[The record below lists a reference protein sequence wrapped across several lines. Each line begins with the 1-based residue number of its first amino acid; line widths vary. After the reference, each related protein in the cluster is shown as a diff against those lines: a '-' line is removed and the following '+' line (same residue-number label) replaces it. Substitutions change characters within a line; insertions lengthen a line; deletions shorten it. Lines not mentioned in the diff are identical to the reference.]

1 MTILQK
7 VRIAVLDPYGTVLAH
22 LDNDVDKAMPYW
34 SDTLHTY
41 LSGSA
46 YTFGFKT
53 LTAHEDAKYLVEG
66 NKLSFKYKDKGYHLT
81 IMNVEKSRNTVIVE
95 AYGLSLELTNEQI
108 DAYKSPRAMSFVE
121 YIKAWGFE
129 RSFTVRVNEISNKSI
144 RHDWDGTSTVLSR
157 LYSLANVFDAELEFI
172 TELNDDY
179 SLKGVTLNV
188 YRKHSESYQGLGSN
202 RKGTILRYPNDIHS
216 IVKTSDITE
225 LYTGIRPTGTDG
237 LQLTSLNGKKEY
249 DANGNVEYMVS
260 GNNLL
265 APQARDR
272 FPSTLLTD
280 HSNDM
285 YAVEIWS
292 YETKNVNTLYGQALA
307 ELKKHVNPVVT
318 YDVDAYID
326 ANIGDTFT
334 IEDTEYAPVMYLQA
348 RIVEQEISFT
358 DRDRCKTTFDNF
370 TEVASGISN
379 ELIDEMNRLIEQ
391 NKTYQLVVS
400 SSNGTVLNEDT
411 ERTVLVALV
420 KDNGKDVTDRFKIN
434 WYLNGELVSTANS
447 INVEKSSLNPSLT
460 YHVEAV
466 NDNDVVK
473 AGYELTITKVQNGT
487 SVYIRETIITYA
499 VTDTSQAKP
508 VKGWQTEFPVV
519 PLGKYLWVC
528 TQVFYSDGSST
539 ETYSVSHNGT
549 NGTNGTNGKS
559 SYFHIKYSSVA
570 KPTSSSQM
578 SETPDIYIGTYV
590 DYTQNDSN
598 DPSKYT
604 WSRFQGIQGEKG
616 EQGIPGK
623 DGKDGVAG
631 EAALS
636 FKLLSSQGQIF
647 KNKSIKTTLT
657 LEVRRGSKKLTS
669 SEVKN
674 LGTVQWFKNDARQT
688 GSDLTLSV
696 SESDTV
702 LNTNYSVQVINAKNE
717 ILGSDTISLASVT
730 DIQGIYRFYH
740 LGPDKPEVPTSYPP
754 SNTVW
759 SRTEPEYTLGNTD
772 NLYYVDCTL
781 FVNLSFSYGHVQLSS
796 DYDASKKVY
805 AEALA
810 RIDNAVKV
818 TDSQIGKE
826 KDALRTEVWEK
837 YYDKEN
843 LDSQFGKIST
853 KLEQTK
859 NSVNIEFTNFKTD
872 FEASKKQN
880 IASFNEIHKFI
891 RFIDGNIYIGVEGN
905 PIQLIEKNDR
915 LSFVQ
920 GGAEVAYFSNNKL
933 YVNDGQFNS
942 TLRIGNFEFSPRPNG
957 SLDFKKVS
965 GN

>member
-1 MTILQK
+1 MTVLQK

-81 IMNVEKSRNTVIVE
+81 IMNVEKSRKTVMVE

-129 RSFTVRVNEISNKSI
+129 RSFTVRINEVSNKSI
-144 RHDWDGTSTVLSR
+144 SHDWEGTATVLSR

-188 YRKHSESYQGLGSN
+188 YRKHSGSNQGLGSN
-202 RKGTILRYPNDIHS
+202 RTGTILRYPNDIHS

-307 ELKKHVNPVVT
+307 ELKKHVNPIVT

-334 IEDTEYAPVMYLQA
+334 IEDTEYAPAMYLQA

-379 ELIDEMNRLIEQ
+379 ELIDEMNRLIEK
-391 NKTYQLVVS
+391 NKAYQLVVS
-400 SSNGTVLNEDT
+400 SSNGTVLNEDI

-420 KDNGKDVTDRFKIN
+420 KDNGKDITDQFKIN
-434 WYLNGELVSTANS
+434 WYLDGELVSTANS

-466 NDNDVVK
+466 NDKGVVK
-473 AGYELTITKVQNGT
+473 ASYELTVTKVQNGT
-487 SVYIRETIITYA
+487 SVYIKKTIVTYA
-499 VTDTSQAKP
+499 VTDTAQDKP
-508 VKGWQTEFPVV
+508 ITGWQTEFPVV

-549 NGTNGTNGKS
+549 NGTNG
-559 SYFHIKYSSVA
+559 
-570 KPTSSSQM
+570 
-578 SETPDIYIGTYV
+578 
-590 DYTQNDSN
+590 
-598 DPSKYT
+598 
-604 WSRFQGIQGEKG
+604 
-616 EQGIPGK
+616 K
-623 DGKDGVAG
+623 DGKDGAAG

-674 LGTVQWFKNDARQT
+674 LGTVQWFKNDTRQT

-696 SESDTV
+696 SESDSV

-740 LGPDKPEVPTSYPP
+740 LGPDRPEVPTSYPP
-754 SNTVW
+754 SDTVW

-772 NLYYVDCTL
+772 NLYYVDCTV
-781 FVNLSFSYGHVQLSS
+781 FVNLSFSYGLVQLSS
-796 DYDASKKVY
+796 DYEASKKVY
-805 AEALA
+805 ADALA
-810 RIDNAVKV
+810 RIDNAVKI

-826 KDALRTEVWEK
+826 KDALRTEISEK

-843 LDSQFGKIST
+843 LDSQFGEIST

-872 FEASKKQN
+872 IDSSIKQN
-880 IASFNEIHKFI
+880 NVSFTEIHKYI
-891 RFIDGNIYIGVEGN
+891 RFIDGNIYLGAEDN

-915 LSFVQ
+915 ISFVQ
-920 GGAEVAYFSNNKL
+920 AGSEVAYFSNNKM
-933 YVNDGQFNS
+933 YVNDGQFNN

-957 SLDFKKVS
+957 SLDFKKWS

>member
-1 MTILQK
+1 MTVLQK

-81 IMNVEKSRNTVIVE
+81 IMNVEKSRKTVMVE

-129 RSFTVRVNEISNKSI
+129 RSFTVRINEVSNKSI
-144 RHDWDGTSTVLSR
+144 SHDWEGTATVLSR

-188 YRKHSESYQGLGSN
+188 YRKHSGSNQGLGSN
-202 RKGTILRYPNDIHS
+202 RTGTILRYPNDIHS

-260 GNNLL
+260 GNSLL

-307 ELKKHVNPVVT
+307 ELKKHVNPIVT

-334 IEDTEYAPVMYLQA
+334 IEDTEYTPAMYLQA

-370 TEVASGISN
+370 TEMASGISN

-400 SSNGTVLNEDT
+400 SSNGTVLNEDI

-420 KDNGKDVTDRFKIN
+420 KDNGKDITDQFKIN
-434 WYLNGELVSTANS
+434 WYLDGELVSTANS

-466 NDNDVVK
+466 NDKGVVK
-473 AGYELTITKVQNGT
+473 ASYELTVTKVQNGT
-487 SVYIRETIITYA
+487 SVYIKKTIITYA
-499 VTDTSQAKP
+499 VTDTAQDKP
-508 VKGWQTEFPVV
+508 ITGWQTEFPVV

-549 NGTNGTNGKS
+549 NGTNG
-559 SYFHIKYSSVA
+559 
-570 KPTSSSQM
+570 
-578 SETPDIYIGTYV
+578 
-590 DYTQNDSN
+590 
-598 DPSKYT
+598 
-604 WSRFQGIQGEKG
+604 
-616 EQGIPGK
+616 K
-623 DGKDGVAG
+623 DGKDGAAG

-657 LEVRRGSKKLTS
+657 LEVRKGSKKLTS

-674 LGTVQWFKNDARQT
+674 LGTVQWFKNDTRQT

-696 SESDTV
+696 SESDSV

-740 LGPDKPEVPTSYPP
+740 LGPDRPKVPTSYPP
-754 SNTVW
+754 SDTVW

-772 NLYYVDCTL
+772 NLYYVDCTV
-781 FVNLSFSYGHVQLSS
+781 FVNLSFSYGLVQLSS
-796 DYDASKKVY
+796 DYEASKKVY

-810 RIDNAVKV
+810 RIDNAVKI
-818 TDSQIGKE
+818 TDSQISKE
-826 KDALRTEVWEK
+826 KNALRTEISEK

-843 LDSQFGKIST
+843 LDSQFGEIAT

-880 IASFNEIHKFI
+880 IASFNAIHKYI

-933 YVNDGQFNS
+933 YVNDGQFND

-957 SLDFKKVS
+957 SLNFKKVS

>member
-1 MTILQK
+1 MTVLQK

-53 LTAHEDAKYLVEG
+53 FTAHEDAKYLVEG

-81 IMNVEKSRNTVIVE
+81 IMNVEKSRKTVMVE

-108 DAYKSPRAMSFVE
+108 DAYKSPKAMTFVE

-129 RSFTVRVNEISNKSI
+129 RSFTVRINEVSNKSI
-144 RHDWDGTSTVLSR
+144 RHDWDGTATVLSR

-188 YRKHSESYQGLGSN
+188 YRKHSGSNQGLGTN
-202 RKGTILRYPNDIHS
+202 RTGTILRYPNDIHS

-307 ELKKHVNPVVT
+307 ELKKHVNPIVT

-334 IEDTEYAPVMYLQA
+334 IEDTEYAPAMYLQA

-420 KDNGKDVTDRFKIN
+420 KDNGKDVTDQFKIN
-434 WYLNGELVSTANS
+434 WYLDGELVSTANS

-466 NDNDVVK
+466 NDKGVVK
-473 AGYELTITKVQNGT
+473 ASYELTVTKVQNGT
-487 SVYIRETIITYA
+487 SVYIKKTIVTYA
-499 VTDTSQAKP
+499 VTDTAQDKP
-508 VKGWQTEFPVV
+508 VTGWKTEFPVV

-549 NGTNGTNGKS
+549 NGTN
-559 SYFHIKYSSVA
+559 
-570 KPTSSSQM
+570 
-578 SETPDIYIGTYV
+578 
-590 DYTQNDSN
+590 
-598 DPSKYT
+598 
-604 WSRFQGIQGEKG
+604 
-616 EQGIPGK
+616 GK

-669 SEVKN
+669 FEVKN
-674 LGTVQWFKNDARQT
+674 LGAIQWFKNDTRQT

-696 SESDTV
+696 SESDSV

-740 LGPDKPEVPTSYPP
+740 LGPDKPEVPASYPP
-754 SNTVW
+754 SDTVW

-772 NLYYVDCTL
+772 NLYYVDCTV
-781 FVNLSFSYGHVQLSS
+781 FVNLSFSYGLVQLSS
-796 DYDASKKVY
+796 DYEASKKVY
-805 AEALA
+805 ADALA

-818 TDSQIGKE
+818 TDNQISTA
-826 KDALRTEVWEK
+826 KDAIRTEVSEK

-843 LDSQFGKIST
+843 LDSQFGEIST

-880 IASFNEIHKFI
+880 IASFNKIHKYI

-920 GGAEVAYFSNNKL
+920 GGAEVAYFSKNKL

>member
-1 MTILQK
+1 MTVLQK

-22 LDNDVDKAMPYW
+22 LDNAVDKAMPYW

-53 LTAHEDAKYLVEG
+53 FTAHEDAKYLVEG

-81 IMNVEKSRNTVIVE
+81 IMNVEKSRKTVMVE

-129 RSFTVRVNEISNKSI
+129 RSFTVRINEVSNKSI
-144 RHDWDGTSTVLSR
+144 RHDWDGTATVLSR

-179 SLKGVTLNV
+179 SLKDVTLNV
-188 YRKHSESYQGLGSN
+188 YRKHSDSYQGLGSN
-202 RKGTILRYPNDIHS
+202 RTGTILRYPNDIHS

-237 LQLTSLNGKKEY
+237 LQLNSLNGKKEY
-249 DANGNVEYMVS
+249 DSNGNVEYIVS
-260 GNNLL
+260 GNNIL
-265 APQARDR
+265 APQARNR

-334 IEDTEYAPVMYLQA
+334 IEDTEYAPTMYLQA

-379 ELIDEMNRLIEQ
+379 ELIDEMNRLIEK

-420 KDNGKDVTDRFKIN
+420 KDNGKDITDQFKIN
-434 WYLNGELVSTANS
+434 WYLDGELVSTANS

-466 NDNDVVK
+466 NDKGVVK
-473 AGYELTITKVQNGT
+473 ASYELTVTKVQNGT
-487 SVYIRETIITYA
+487 SVYIKKTIVTYA
-499 VTDTSQAKP
+499 VTDTAQDKP
-508 VKGWQTEFPVV
+508 VTGWQTEFPVV

-539 ETYSVSHNGT
+539 ETYSVSHIGT
-549 NGTNGTNGKS
+549 NGTN
-559 SYFHIKYSSVA
+559 
-570 KPTSSSQM
+570 
-578 SETPDIYIGTYV
+578 
-590 DYTQNDSN
+590 
-598 DPSKYT
+598 
-604 WSRFQGIQGEKG
+604 
-616 EQGIPGK
+616 GK

-647 KNKSIKTTLT
+647 KNKSIKTILT

-674 LGTVQWFKNDARQT
+674 LGTIQWFKNDTRQT
-688 GSDLTLSV
+688 GSDLTLGV
-696 SESDTV
+696 SESDSV

-740 LGPDKPEVPTSYPP
+740 LGPDRPEVPTSYPP
-754 SNTVW
+754 SGTVW

-781 FVNLSFSYGHVQLSS
+781 FVNLSFSYGLVQLSS
-796 DYDASKKVY
+796 DYEASKKVY
-805 AEALA
+805 ADALA
-810 RIDNAVKV
+810 RIDNAVKI

-826 KDALRTEVWEK
+826 KDALRTEISEK

-843 LDSQFGKIST
+843 LDSQFGEIST

-872 FEASKKQN
+872 IDSSIKQN
-880 IASFNEIHKFI
+880 NVSFTEIHKYI
-891 RFIDGNIYIGVEGN
+891 RFIDGNIYLGAEDN

-915 LSFVQ
+915 ISFVQ
-920 GGAEVAYFSNNKL
+920 AGSEVAYFSNNKM
-933 YVNDGQFNS
+933 YVNDGQFNN

-957 SLDFKKVS
+957 SLDFKKWS

>member
-1 MTILQK
+1 MTVLQK

-53 LTAHEDAKYLVEG
+53 FTAHEDAKYLVEG

-81 IMNVEKSRNTVIVE
+81 IMNVEKSRKTVTVE

-108 DAYKSPRAMSFVE
+108 DAYKSPKAMTFVE

-129 RSFTVRVNEISNKSI
+129 RSFTVRINEVSNKSI
-144 RHDWDGTSTVLSR
+144 SHEWEGTATVLGR
-157 LYSLANVFDAELEFI
+157 LYSLANVFGAELEFI

-179 SLKGVTLNV
+179 SLKDVTLNV
-188 YRKHSESYQGLGSN
+188 YRKHSDSYQGLGSN
-202 RKGTILRYPNDIHS
+202 RTGTILRYPNDIHS

-237 LQLTSLNGKKEY
+237 LQLNSLNGKKEY

-334 IEDTEYAPVMYLQA
+334 IEDTEYTPVMYLQA
-348 RIVEQEISFT
+348 RIIEQEISFT

-379 ELIDEMNRLIEQ
+379 ELIDEMNRLIEK

-400 SSNGTVLNEDT
+400 SSNGTVLNENT

-420 KDNGKDVTDRFKIN
+420 KDNGKDITNQFKIN
-434 WYLNGELVSTANS
+434 WYLDGELVSTANS

-466 NDNDVVK
+466 NDKGVVK
-473 AGYELTITKVQNGT
+473 ASYELTVTKVQNGT
-487 SVYIRETIITYA
+487 SVYIKKTIVTYA
-499 VTDTSQAKP
+499 VTDTAQDKP
-508 VKGWQTEFPVV
+508 TTGWQTDFPVV

-528 TQVFYSDGSST
+528 TQVFYSDGTST

-549 NGTNGTNGKS
+549 NGTN
-559 SYFHIKYSSVA
+559 
-570 KPTSSSQM
+570 
-578 SETPDIYIGTYV
+578 
-590 DYTQNDSN
+590 
-598 DPSKYT
+598 
-604 WSRFQGIQGEKG
+604 
-616 EQGIPGK
+616 GK

-674 LGTVQWFKNDARQT
+674 LGTIQWFKNDTRQT

-696 SESDTV
+696 SESDSV
-702 LNTNYSVQVINAKNE
+702 LNVNYSVQVINSKNE
-717 ILGSDTISLASVT
+717 IVGSDTISLASVT

-740 LGPDKPEVPTSYPP
+740 LGPDKPDVPASYPP
-754 SNTVW
+754 SDTIW

-781 FVNLSFSYGHVQLSS
+781 FVNLSFSYGLVQLSS
-796 DYDASKKVY
+796 DYEASKKVY
-805 AEALA
+805 ADALA
-810 RIDNAVKV
+810 RIDNAVKI
-818 TDSQIGKE
+818 TDSQISKE
-826 KDALRTEVWEK
+826 KDALRTEISEK

-843 LDSQFGKIST
+843 LDSQFGEIST

-859 NSVNIEFTNFKTD
+859 NSFNFEFTNFKAD
-872 FEASKKQN
+872 IDSSIKQN
-880 IASFNEIHKFI
+880 NVSFNEIHKYI
-891 RFIDGNIYIGVEGN
+891 RFIDGNIYLGAEDN

-915 LSFVQ
+915 ISFVQ
-920 GGAEVAYFSNNKL
+920 AGSEVAYFSNNKM
-933 YVNDGQFNS
+933 YVNDGQFNN

-957 SLDFKKVS
+957 SLNFKKWS

>member
-1 MTILQK
+1 MTVLQK

-81 IMNVEKSRNTVIVE
+81 IMNVEKSRKTVTVE

-129 RSFTVRVNEISNKSI
+129 RSFTVRINEVSNKSI
-144 RHDWDGTSTVLSR
+144 SHEWEGTATVLGR

-179 SLKGVTLNV
+179 SLKDVTLNV
-188 YRKHSESYQGLGSN
+188 YRKHSDSYQGLGSN
-202 RKGTILRYPNDIHS
+202 RTGTILRYPNDIHS

-249 DANGNVEYMVS
+249 DANGNVEYIVS

-307 ELKKHVNPVVT
+307 ELKKHVNPIVT

-334 IEDTEYAPVMYLQA
+334 IEDTEYTPAMYLQA

-379 ELIDEMNRLIEQ
+379 ELLDEMNRLIEQ

-411 ERTVLVALV
+411 ERTILVALV
-420 KDNGKDVTDRFKIN
+420 KDNGKDITDQFKIN
-434 WYLNGELVSTANS
+434 WYQDGELVSTANS

-466 NDNDVVK
+466 NDKGVVK
-473 AGYELTITKVQNGT
+473 ASYELTVTKVQNGT
-487 SVYIRETIITYA
+487 SVYIKKTIVTYA
-499 VTDTSQAKP
+499 VTDTAQDKP
-508 VKGWQTEFPVV
+508 ITGWQTEFPAV

-549 NGTNGTNGKS
+549 NGTN
-559 SYFHIKYSSVA
+559 
-570 KPTSSSQM
+570 
-578 SETPDIYIGTYV
+578 
-590 DYTQNDSN
+590 
-598 DPSKYT
+598 
-604 WSRFQGIQGEKG
+604 
-616 EQGIPGK
+616 GK

-674 LGTVQWFKNDARQT
+674 LGTIQWFKNDTRQT
-688 GSDLTLSV
+688 GSDLILSV

-702 LNTNYSVQVINAKNE
+702 LNTNYSVQVVNAKNE

-740 LGPDKPEVPTSYPP
+740 LGPDKPEVPVSYPP
-754 SNTVW
+754 SDTVW
-759 SRTEPEYTLGNTD
+759 SRTEPEYNLGNTD
-772 NLYYVDCTL
+772 NLYYVDCTV
-781 FVNLSFSYGHVQLSS
+781 FVNLSFSYGLVQLSS
-796 DYDASKKVY
+796 DYEASKKVY
-805 AEALA
+805 ADALA
-810 RIDNAVKV
+810 RIDNAVKI
-818 TDSQIGKE
+818 TDSQINKE
-826 KDALRTEVWEK
+826 KDAIRTEISEK

-843 LDSQFGKIST
+843 LDSQFGEISSKI
-853 KLEQTK
+853 EQTK
-859 NSVNIEFTNFKTD
+859 NSFNFEFTNFKAD
-872 FEASKKQN
+872 IDSSIKQN
-880 IASFNEIHKFI
+880 NVSLTEIHKYI
-891 RFIDGNIYIGVEGN
+891 RFIDGNIYLGAEDN

-915 LSFVQ
+915 ISFVQ
-920 GGAEVAYFSNNKL
+920 AGSEVAYFSNNKM
-933 YVNDGQFNS
+933 YVNDGQFNN

-957 SLDFKKVS
+957 SLDFKKWS

>member
-1 MTILQK
+1 MTVLQK

-46 YTFGFKT
+46 YTFGFET
-53 LTAHEDAKYLVEG
+53 LTEHEDAKYLVEG

-81 IMNVEKSRNTVIVE
+81 IMNVEKSRKTVMVE

-129 RSFTVRVNEISNKSI
+129 RSFTVRINEVSNKSI
-144 RHDWDGTSTVLSR
+144 SHEWEGTATVLGR

-179 SLKGVTLNV
+179 SLKDVTLNV
-188 YRKHSESYQGLGSN
+188 YRKHSDSYQGLGSN
-202 RKGTILRYPNDIHS
+202 RTGTILRYPNDIHS
-216 IVKTSDITE
+216 IVKTSDITD

-307 ELKKHVNPVVT
+307 ELKKHVNPIVT

-334 IEDTEYAPVMYLQA
+334 IEDTEYTPAMYLQA

-358 DRDRCKTTFDNF
+358 DKDRCKTTFDNF

-379 ELIDEMNRLIEQ
+379 ELLDEMNRLIEQ

-420 KDNGKDVTDRFKIN
+420 KDNGKDITDQFKIN
-434 WYLNGELVSTANS
+434 WYLDGELVSTANS

-466 NDNDVVK
+466 NDKGVVK
-473 AGYELTITKVQNGT
+473 ASYELTVTKVQNGT
-487 SVYIRETIITYA
+487 SVYIKKTVVTYA
-499 VTDTSQAKP
+499 VTDSAQDKP
-508 VKGWQTEFPVV
+508 ITGWQTEFPAV

-549 NGTNGTNGKS
+549 NGTN
-559 SYFHIKYSSVA
+559 
-570 KPTSSSQM
+570 
-578 SETPDIYIGTYV
+578 
-590 DYTQNDSN
+590 
-598 DPSKYT
+598 
-604 WSRFQGIQGEKG
+604 
-616 EQGIPGK
+616 GK

-674 LGTVQWFKNDARQT
+674 LGTVQWFKNDTRQT
-688 GSDLTLSV
+688 VSDLTLSV
-696 SESDTV
+696 SESDSV
-702 LNTNYSVQVINAKNE
+702 LNANYSVQVINAKNE

-740 LGPDKPEVPTSYPP
+740 LGPDKPEVPVSYPP
-754 SNTVW
+754 SDTVW

-772 NLYYVDCTL
+772 NLYYVDCTV
-781 FVNLSFSYGHVQLSS
+781 FVNLSFSYGLVQLSS
-796 DYDASKKVY
+796 DYEASKKVY
-805 AEALA
+805 ADALA
-810 RIDNAVKV
+810 RIDNAVKI
-818 TDSQIGKE
+818 TDSQINKE
-826 KDALRTEVWEK
+826 KDAIRTEISEK

-843 LDSQFGKIST
+843 LDSQFGEISSKI
-853 KLEQTK
+853 EQTK
-859 NSVNIEFTNFKTD
+859 NSFNFEFTNFKAD
-872 FEASKKQN
+872 IDSSIKQN
-880 IASFNEIHKFI
+880 NVSLTEIHKYI
-891 RFIDGNIYIGVEGN
+891 RFIDGNIYLGAEDN

-915 LSFVQ
+915 ISFVQ
-920 GGAEVAYFSNNKL
+920 AGSEVAYFSNNKM
-933 YVNDGQFNS
+933 YVNDGQFNN

-957 SLDFKKVS
+957 SLDFKKWS

>member
-1 MTILQK
+1 MTVLQK

-53 LTAHEDAKYLVEG
+53 FTAHEDAKYLVEG

-81 IMNVEKSRNTVIVE
+81 IMNVEKSRKTVMVE

-129 RSFTVRVNEISNKSI
+129 RSFTVRINEVSNKSI
-144 RHDWDGTSTVLSR
+144 SHDWEGTATVLSR

-179 SLKGVTLNV
+179 SLKDVTLNV
-188 YRKHSESYQGLGSN
+188 YRKHSDSYQGLGSN
-202 RKGTILRYPNDIHS
+202 RTGTILRYPNDIHS

-307 ELKKHVNPVVT
+307 ELKKHVNPIVT

-334 IEDTEYAPVMYLQA
+334 IEDTEYTPAMYLQA
-348 RIVEQEISFT
+348 RIIEQEISFT

-370 TEVASGISN
+370 TEMASGISN

-420 KDNGKDVTDRFKIN
+420 KDNGKDVTDQFKIN
-434 WYLNGELVSTANS
+434 WYLDGELVSTASS
-447 INVEKSSLNPSLT
+447 INVEKSNLNPSLT

-466 NDNDVVK
+466 NDKGVVK
-473 AGYELTITKVQNGT
+473 ASYELTVTKVQNGT
-487 SVYIRETIITYA
+487 SVYIKKTIVTYA
-499 VTDTSQAKP
+499 VTDTAQDKP
-508 VKGWQTEFPVV
+508 ITGWQTEFPVV

-528 TQVFYSDGSST
+528 TKVFYSDGSST

-549 NGTNGTNGKS
+549 NGTN
-559 SYFHIKYSSVA
+559 
-570 KPTSSSQM
+570 
-578 SETPDIYIGTYV
+578 
-590 DYTQNDSN
+590 
-598 DPSKYT
+598 
-604 WSRFQGIQGEKG
+604 
-616 EQGIPGK
+616 GK

-669 SEVKN
+669 SEVKS
-674 LGTVQWFKNDARQT
+674 LGTIQWFKNDTRQT
-688 GSDLTLSV
+688 GSDLILSV
-696 SESDTV
+696 SESDSV

-740 LGPDKPEVPTSYPP
+740 LGPDRPEVPTSYPP
-754 SNTVW
+754 SDTVW

-781 FVNLSFSYGHVQLSS
+781 FVNLSFSYGLVQLSS
-796 DYDASKKVY
+796 DYEASKKVY
-805 AEALA
+805 ADALA

-818 TDSQIGKE
+818 TDSQISKE
-826 KDALRTEVWEK
+826 KEAFRTEIWEK

-843 LDSQFGKIST
+843 LDSQFGEIST

-859 NSVNIEFTNFKTD
+859 NSVNIEFTDFKTD

-880 IASFNEIHKFI
+880 IASFNEIHKYI
-891 RFIDGNIYIGVEGN
+891 RLIDGNIYIGVEGN

-957 SLDFKKVS
+957 FLDFKKVS

>member
-1 MTILQK
+1 MTVLQK

-53 LTAHEDAKYLVEG
+53 FTAHEDAKYLVEG

-81 IMNVEKSRNTVIVE
+81 IMNVEKSRKTVMVE

-108 DAYKSPRAMSFVE
+108 DAYKSPKAMTFVE

-129 RSFTVRVNEISNKSI
+129 RSFTVRINEVSNKSI
-144 RHDWDGTSTVLSR
+144 SHEWEGTATVLGR
-157 LYSLANVFDAELEFI
+157 LYSLANAFDAELEFI

-179 SLKGVTLNV
+179 SLKDVTLNV
-188 YRKHSESYQGLGSN
+188 YRKHSDSYQGLGSN
-202 RKGTILRYPNDIHS
+202 RTGTILRYPNDIHS

-237 LQLTSLNGKKEY
+237 LQLNSLNGKKEY

-260 GNNLL
+260 GNNIL

-334 IEDTEYAPVMYLQA
+334 IEDTEYMPAMYLQA

-420 KDNGKDVTDRFKIN
+420 KDNGKDITDQFTIN
-434 WYLNGELVSTANS
+434 WYLDGELVSTAGS

-466 NDNDVVK
+466 NDKGVVK
-473 AGYELTITKVQNGT
+473 ASYELTITKVQNGT
-487 SVYIRETIITYA
+487 SVYIKKTIVTYA
-499 VTDTSQAKP
+499 VTDTAQDKP
-508 VKGWQTEFPVV
+508 TTGWQTDFPVV

-549 NGTNGTNGKS
+549 NGTN
-559 SYFHIKYSSVA
+559 
-570 KPTSSSQM
+570 
-578 SETPDIYIGTYV
+578 
-590 DYTQNDSN
+590 
-598 DPSKYT
+598 
-604 WSRFQGIQGEKG
+604 
-616 EQGIPGK
+616 
-623 DGKDGVAG
+623 GKDGVAG

-669 SEVKN
+669 SEVKS
-674 LGTVQWFKNDARQT
+674 LGTVQWFKNDTRQS

-696 SESDTV
+696 AESDTV
-702 LNTNYSVQVINAKNE
+702 LNVNYSVQVVNSKNE

-740 LGPDKPEVPTSYPP
+740 LGPDKPELPTAYPP
-754 SNTVW
+754 SDTVW

-772 NLYYVDCTL
+772 NLYYVDCTV
-781 FVNLSFSYGHVQLSS
+781 FVNLSFNYGLVQLSS
-796 DYDASKKVY
+796 DYEASKKVY
-805 AEALA
+805 ADALA
-810 RIDNAVKV
+810 RIENAVKI
-818 TDSQIGKE
+818 TDSQINKE
-826 KDALRTEVWEK
+826 KDAIRTEISEK

-843 LDSQFGKIST
+843 LDSQFGEISS

-859 NSVNIEFTNFKTD
+859 DSFNFEFTNFKTD
-872 FEASKKQN
+872 IDNSIKQN
-880 IASFNEIHKFI
+880 NVSFTEIHKYI
-891 RFIDGNIYIGVEGN
+891 RFIDGNIYLGAEDN

-915 LSFVQ
+915 ISFVQ
-920 GGAEVAYFSNNKL
+920 AGSEVAYFSNNKM
-933 YVNDGQFNS
+933 YVNDGQFNN

-957 SLDFKKVS
+957 SLDFKKWS

>member
-1 MTILQK
+1 MTVLQK

-81 IMNVEKSRNTVIVE
+81 IMNIEKSRKTVMVE

-129 RSFTVRVNEISNKSI
+129 RSFTVRINEVSNKSI
-144 RHDWDGTSTVLSR
+144 SHDWEGTATVLTR

-188 YRKHSESYQGLGSN
+188 YRKHSDSYQGLGSN
-202 RKGTILRYPNDIHS
+202 RTGTILRYPNDIHS

-307 ELKKHVNPVVT
+307 ELKKHVNPIVT

-334 IEDTEYAPVMYLQA
+334 IEDTEYTPAMYLQA

-370 TEVASGISN
+370 TEMASGISN

-400 SSNGTVLNEDT
+400 SSKGTVLNEDT

-420 KDNGKDVTDRFKIN
+420 KDNGKDITDQFKIN
-434 WYLNGELVSTANS
+434 WYLDGELVSTANS

-460 YHVEAV
+460 YRVEAV
-466 NDNDVVK
+466 NDKGVVK
-473 AGYELTITKVQNGT
+473 ASYELTVTKVQNGT
-487 SVYIRETIITYA
+487 SVYIKKTIVTYA
-499 VTDTSQAKP
+499 VTDTAQDKP
-508 VKGWQTEFPVV
+508 ITGWQTEFPVV

-549 NGTNGTNGKS
+549 NGTNG
-559 SYFHIKYSSVA
+559 
-570 KPTSSSQM
+570 
-578 SETPDIYIGTYV
+578 
-590 DYTQNDSN
+590 
-598 DPSKYT
+598 
-604 WSRFQGIQGEKG
+604 
-616 EQGIPGK
+616 K
-623 DGKDGVAG
+623 DGKDGAAG

-669 SEVKN
+669 SEVKS
-674 LGTVQWFKNDARQT
+674 LGTIQWFKNDTRQT
-688 GSDLTLSV
+688 GSDLILSV
-696 SESDTV
+696 SESDSV

-740 LGPDKPEVPTSYPP
+740 LGPDKLEVPTSYPP
-754 SNTVW
+754 SDTVW

-772 NLYYVDCTL
+772 NLYYVDCTV
-781 FVNLSFSYGHVQLSS
+781 FVNLSFSYGLVQLSS
-796 DYDASKKVY
+796 DYEASKKVY

-810 RIDNAVKV
+810 RIDNAVKI

-826 KDALRTEVWEK
+826 KDALRTEISEK

-843 LDSQFGKIST
+843 LDLQFGEIST

-880 IASFNEIHKFI
+880 IASFNEIHKYI

>member
-1 MTILQK
+1 MTVLQK

-22 LDNDVDKAMPYW
+22 LDNAVDKAMPYW
-34 SDTLHTY
+34 SDTLHIY

-53 LTAHEDAKYLVEG
+53 FTAHEDAKYLVEG

-81 IMNVEKSRNTVIVE
+81 IMNVEKSRKTVMVE

-108 DAYKSPRAMSFVE
+108 DAYKSPKAMTFVE

-129 RSFTVRVNEISNKSI
+129 RSFTVRINEVSNKSI
-144 RHDWDGTSTVLSR
+144 SHEWEGTATVLGR

-179 SLKGVTLNV
+179 SLKDVTLNV
-188 YRKHSESYQGLGSN
+188 YRKHSDSYQGLGSN
-202 RKGTILRYPNDIHS
+202 RTGTILRYPNDIHS

-237 LQLTSLNGKKEY
+237 LQLNSLNGKKEY
-249 DANGNVEYMVS
+249 DSNGNVEYIVS
-260 GNNLL
+260 GNNIL
-265 APQARDR
+265 ASQARNR

-334 IEDTEYAPVMYLQA
+334 IEDTEYAPTMYLQA

-379 ELIDEMNRLIEQ
+379 ELIDEMNRLIEK

-420 KDNGKDVTDRFKIN
+420 KDNGKDVTDQFKIN
-434 WYLNGELVSTANS
+434 WYLDGELVSTANS

-466 NDNDVVK
+466 NDKGVVK
-473 AGYELTITKVQNGT
+473 ASYELTVTKVQNGT
-487 SVYIRETIITYA
+487 SVYIKKTIVTYA
-499 VTDTSQAKP
+499 VTDTAQDKP
-508 VKGWQTEFPVV
+508 VTGWKTEFPVV

-549 NGTNGTNGKS
+549 NGTNG
-559 SYFHIKYSSVA
+559 
-570 KPTSSSQM
+570 
-578 SETPDIYIGTYV
+578 
-590 DYTQNDSN
+590 
-598 DPSKYT
+598 
-604 WSRFQGIQGEKG
+604 
-616 EQGIPGK
+616 K
-623 DGKDGVAG
+623 DGKDGAAG

-674 LGTVQWFKNDARQT
+674 LGAIQWFKNDTRQT

-696 SESDTV
+696 SESDSV

-754 SNTVW
+754 SDTVW

-781 FVNLSFSYGHVQLSS
+781 FVNLSFSYGLVQLSS
-796 DYDASKKVY
+796 DYEASKKVY
-805 AEALA
+805 ADALA
-810 RIDNAVKV
+810 RIDNAVKI
-818 TDSQIGKE
+818 TDSQINKE
-826 KDALRTEVWEK
+826 KDAIRTEISEK

-843 LDSQFGKIST
+843 LDSQFGEIST
-853 KLEQTK
+853 NLEQTK

-880 IASFNEIHKFI
+880 IASFDEIHKYI

-933 YVNDGQFNS
+933 YVNDGQFNN
-942 TLRIGNFEFSPRPNG
+942 TLRIGNFEFSPKPNG
-957 SLDFKKVS
+957 SLGFKKWR

>member
-1 MTILQK
+1 MTVLQK

-46 YTFGFKT
+46 YTFGFKAF
-53 LTAHEDAKYLVEG
+53 TAHEDAKYLVEG

-81 IMNVEKSRNTVIVE
+81 IMNVEKSRKTVMVE

-108 DAYKSPRAMSFVE
+108 DAYKSPKAMTFVE

-129 RSFTVRVNEISNKSI
+129 RSFTVRINEVSNKSI
-144 RHDWDGTSTVLSR
+144 SHEWEGTATVLSR

-188 YRKHSESYQGLGSN
+188 YRKHSDSYQGLGSN
-202 RKGTILRYPNDIHS
+202 RTGTILRYPNDIHS

-292 YETKNVNTLYGQALA
+292 YETNNVNTLYGQALA
-307 ELKKHVNPVVT
+307 ELKKHVNPIVT

-334 IEDTEYAPVMYLQA
+334 IEDTEYAPTMYLQA

-379 ELIDEMNRLIEQ
+379 ELIDEMNRLIEK

-420 KDNGKDVTDRFKIN
+420 KDNGKDVTDQFKIN
-434 WYLNGELVSTANS
+434 WYLDGELVSTANS

-466 NDNDVVK
+466 NDKGVVK
-473 AGYELTITKVQNGT
+473 ASYELTVTKVQNGT
-487 SVYIRETIITYA
+487 SVYIKKTIVTYA
-499 VTDTSQAKP
+499 VTDTAQDKP
-508 VKGWQTEFPVV
+508 VTGWKTEFPVV

-549 NGTNGTNGKS
+549 NGTNG
-559 SYFHIKYSSVA
+559 
-570 KPTSSSQM
+570 
-578 SETPDIYIGTYV
+578 
-590 DYTQNDSN
+590 
-598 DPSKYT
+598 
-604 WSRFQGIQGEKG
+604 
-616 EQGIPGK
+616 K
-623 DGKDGVAG
+623 DGKDGAAG

-674 LGTVQWFKNDARQT
+674 LGAIQWFKNDTRQT

-696 SESDTV
+696 SESDSV

-754 SNTVW
+754 SDTVW

-781 FVNLSFSYGHVQLSS
+781 FVNLSFSYGLVQLSS
-796 DYDASKKVY
+796 DYEASKKVY
-805 AEALA
+805 ADALA
-810 RIDNAVKV
+810 RIDNAVKI

-826 KDALRTEVWEK
+826 KDALRTEISEK

-843 LDSQFGKIST
+843 LDSQFGEIST

-872 FEASKKQN
+872 IDSSIKQN
-880 IASFNEIHKFI
+880 NVSFTEIHKYI
-891 RFIDGNIYIGVEGN
+891 RFIDGNIYLGAEDN

-915 LSFVQ
+915 ISFVQ
-920 GGAEVAYFSNNKL
+920 AGSEVAYFSNNKM
-933 YVNDGQFNS
+933 YVNDGQFNN

-957 SLDFKKVS
+957 SLDFKKWS

>member
-1 MTILQK
+1 MTVLQK

-81 IMNVEKSRNTVIVE
+81 IMNVEKSRKTVIVE

-129 RSFTVRVNEISNKSI
+129 RSFTVRINEVSNKSI
-144 RHDWDGTSTVLSR
+144 RHDWDGTATVLSR

-188 YRKHSESYQGLGSN
+188 YRKHSGSNQGLGSN
-202 RKGTILRYPNDIHS
+202 RTGTILRYPNDIHS

-307 ELKKHVNPVVT
+307 ELKKHVNPIVT

-334 IEDTEYAPVMYLQA
+334 IEDTEYTPAMYLQA

-370 TEVASGISN
+370 TEMASGISN

-420 KDNGKDVTDRFKIN
+420 KDNGKDITDQFKIN
-434 WYLNGELVSTANS
+434 WYLDGELVSTANS

-466 NDNDVVK
+466 NDKGVVK
-473 AGYELTITKVQNGT
+473 ASYELTVTKVQNGT
-487 SVYIRETIITYA
+487 SVYIKKTIVTYA
-499 VTDTSQAKP
+499 VTDSAQDKP
-508 VKGWQTEFPVV
+508 ITGWQTEFPVV

-549 NGTNGTNGKS
+549 NGTN
-559 SYFHIKYSSVA
+559 
-570 KPTSSSQM
+570 
-578 SETPDIYIGTYV
+578 
-590 DYTQNDSN
+590 
-598 DPSKYT
+598 
-604 WSRFQGIQGEKG
+604 
-616 EQGIPGK
+616 GK

-674 LGTVQWFKNDARQT
+674 LGTVQWFKNDTRQT
-688 GSDLTLSV
+688 GSDLILSV
-696 SESDTV
+696 SESDSV

-740 LGPDKPEVPTSYPP
+740 LGPDKPEVPVSYPP

-781 FVNLSFSYGHVQLSS
+781 FVNLSFSYGLVQLSS
-796 DYDASKKVY
+796 DYEASKKVY
-805 AEALA
+805 ADALA
-810 RIDNAVKV
+810 RIENAVKI
-818 TDSQIGKE
+818 TDSQISKE
-826 KDALRTEVWEK
+826 KDALQTEISEK

-843 LDSQFGKIST
+843 LDSQFGEIAT

-872 FEASKKQN
+872 IDSSIKQN
-880 IASFNEIHKFI
+880 NVSFTEIHKYI
-891 RFIDGNIYIGVEGN
+891 RFIDGNIYLGAEDN

-915 LSFVQ
+915 ISFVQ
-920 GGAEVAYFSNNKL
+920 AGSEVAYFSNNKM
-933 YVNDGQFNS
+933 YVNDGQFNN

-957 SLDFKKVS
+957 SLDFKKWS

>member
-1 MTILQK
+1 MTVLQK

-22 LDNDVDKAMPYW
+22 LDNAVDKAMPYW

-53 LTAHEDAKYLVEG
+53 FTAHEDAKYLVEG
-66 NKLSFKYKDKGYHLT
+66 NKLSFNYKDKGYHLT
-81 IMNVEKSRNTVIVE
+81 IMNVEKSRKTVIVE

-129 RSFTVRVNEISNKSI
+129 RSFTVRINEVSNKSI
-144 RHDWDGTSTVLSR
+144 RHDWEGTATVLSR

-188 YRKHSESYQGLGSN
+188 YRKHSDSYQGLGSN
-202 RKGTILRYPNDIHS
+202 RTGTILRYPNDIHS

-307 ELKKHVNPVVT
+307 ELKKHVNPIVT

-334 IEDTEYAPVMYLQA
+334 IEDTEYAPAMYLQA

-370 TEVASGISN
+370 TEMASGISN

-420 KDNGKDVTDRFKIN
+420 KDNGKDITDQFKIN
-434 WYLNGELVSTANS
+434 WYLDGELVSTANS

-466 NDNDVVK
+466 NDKGVVK
-473 AGYELTITKVQNGT
+473 ASYELTVTKVQNGT
-487 SVYIRETIITYA
+487 SVYIKKTIVTYA
-499 VTDTSQAKP
+499 VTDTAQDKP
-508 VKGWQTEFPVV
+508 ITEWQTEFPVV

-549 NGTNGTNGKS
+549 NGTNG
-559 SYFHIKYSSVA
+559 
-570 KPTSSSQM
+570 
-578 SETPDIYIGTYV
+578 
-590 DYTQNDSN
+590 
-598 DPSKYT
+598 
-604 WSRFQGIQGEKG
+604 
-616 EQGIPGK
+616 K
-623 DGKDGVAG
+623 DGKDGAAG

-674 LGTVQWFKNDARQT
+674 LGTIQWFKNDTRQT
-688 GSDLTLSV
+688 GSDLILSV
-696 SESDTV
+696 SESDSV

-740 LGPDKPEVPTSYPP
+740 LGPDKPEVPVSYPP

-781 FVNLSFSYGHVQLSS
+781 FVNLSFSYGLVQLSS
-796 DYDASKKVY
+796 DYEASKKVY

-810 RIDNAVKV
+810 RVDNAVKI
-818 TDSQIGKE
+818 TDSQISKE
-826 KDALRTEVWEK
+826 KDALRTEIWEK

-843 LDSQFGKIST
+843 LDSQFGEIST
-853 KLEQTK
+853 KLDQTK

-880 IASFNEIHKFI
+880 IASFNEIHKYI

>member
-1 MTILQK
+1 MTVLQK
-7 VRIAVLDPYGTVLAH
+7 VRIAVLDPYDTVLAH

-66 NKLSFKYKDKGYHLT
+66 NKLSFKYKDKGYYLT
-81 IMNVEKSRNTVIVE
+81 IMNVEKSRKTVMVE
-95 AYGLSLELTNEQI
+95 AYGLNLELTNEQI

-129 RSFTVRVNEISNKSI
+129 RSFTVRINEVSNKSI
-144 RHDWDGTSTVLSR
+144 RHDWEGTATVLSR

-188 YRKHSESYQGLGSN
+188 YRKHSDSYQGLGSN
-202 RKGTILRYPNDIHS
+202 RTGTILRYPNDIHS

-307 ELKKHVNPVVT
+307 ELKKHVNPIVT

-334 IEDTEYAPVMYLQA
+334 IEDTEYMPAMYLQA
-348 RIVEQEISFT
+348 RVVEQEISFT

-420 KDNGKDVTDRFKIN
+420 KDNGKDVTDQFKIN
-434 WYLNGELVSTANS
+434 WYLDGELVSTANS
-447 INVEKSSLNPSLT
+447 INVEKSNLNPSLT

-466 NDNDVVK
+466 NDKGVVK
-473 AGYELTITKVQNGT
+473 ASYELTVTKVQNGT
-487 SVYIRETIITYA
+487 SVYIKKTIVTYA
-499 VTDTSQAKP
+499 VTDTAQDKP
-508 VKGWQTEFPVV
+508 ITGWQTEFPVV

-528 TQVFYSDGSST
+528 TQIFYSDGSST

-549 NGTNGTNGKS
+549 NGTNG
-559 SYFHIKYSSVA
+559 
-570 KPTSSSQM
+570 
-578 SETPDIYIGTYV
+578 
-590 DYTQNDSN
+590 
-598 DPSKYT
+598 
-604 WSRFQGIQGEKG
+604 
-616 EQGIPGK
+616 K
-623 DGKDGVAG
+623 DGKDGAAG

-674 LGTVQWFKNDARQT
+674 LGTVQWFKNNTRQT

-696 SESDTV
+696 SESDSV

-740 LGPDKPEVPTSYPP
+740 LGPDRPEVPTSYPP
-754 SNTVW
+754 SDTVW

-781 FVNLSFSYGHVQLSS
+781 FVNLSFSYGLVQLSS
-796 DYDASKKVY
+796 DYEASKKVY
-805 AEALA
+805 ADALA
-810 RIDNAVKV
+810 RIDNAVKI

-826 KDALRTEVWEK
+826 KDALRTEISEK

-843 LDSQFGKIST
+843 LDSQFGEISS

-859 NSVNIEFTNFKTD
+859 NSFNFEFTNFKANID
-872 FEASKKQN
+872 SSIKQN
-880 IASFNEIHKFI
+880 NVSFNEIHKYI
-891 RFIDGNIYIGVEGN
+891 RFIDGNIYLGAEDN

-915 LSFVQ
+915 ISFVQ
-920 GGAEVAYFSNNKL
+920 AGSEVAYFSNNKM
-933 YVNDGQFNS
+933 YVNDGQFNN

-957 SLDFKKVS
+957 SLDFKKWS

>member
-1 MTILQK
+1 MTVLQK

-81 IMNVEKSRNTVIVE
+81 IMNVEKSRKTVMIE

-129 RSFTVRVNEISNKSI
+129 RSFTVRINEVSNKSI
-144 RHDWDGTSTVLSR
+144 SHEWEGTATVLGR

-179 SLKGVTLNV
+179 SLKDVTLNV
-188 YRKHSESYQGLGSN
+188 YRKHSDSYQGLGSN
-202 RKGTILRYPNDIHS
+202 RTGTILRYPNDIHS

-307 ELKKHVNPVVT
+307 ELKKHVNPIVT

-334 IEDTEYAPVMYLQA
+334 IEDTEYTPAMYLQA

-358 DRDRCKTTFDNF
+358 DKDRCKTTFDNF

-379 ELIDEMNRLIEQ
+379 ELLDEMNRLIEQ

-420 KDNGKDVTDRFKIN
+420 KDNGKDITDQFKIN
-434 WYLNGELVSTANS
+434 WYLDGELVSTANS

-466 NDNDVVK
+466 NDKGVVK
-473 AGYELTITKVQNGT
+473 ASYELTVTKVQNGT
-487 SVYIRETIITYA
+487 SVYIKKTVVTYA
-499 VTDTSQAKP
+499 VTDSAQDKP
-508 VKGWQTEFPVV
+508 ITGWQTEFPAV

-549 NGTNGTNGKS
+549 NGTN
-559 SYFHIKYSSVA
+559 
-570 KPTSSSQM
+570 
-578 SETPDIYIGTYV
+578 
-590 DYTQNDSN
+590 
-598 DPSKYT
+598 
-604 WSRFQGIQGEKG
+604 
-616 EQGIPGK
+616 GK

-657 LEVRRGSKKLTS
+657 LEVRRGSKKLTI
-669 SEVKN
+669 SEVES
-674 LGTVQWFKNDARQT
+674 LGTIQWFKNDTRQT
-688 GSDLTLSV
+688 GSDLILSV
-696 SESDTV
+696 SESDSV

-740 LGPDKPEVPTSYPP
+740 LGPDKPEVPVSYPP
-754 SNTVW
+754 SDTVW
-759 SRTEPEYTLGNTD
+759 SRTEPEYSLGNTD
-772 NLYYVDCTL
+772 NLYYVDCTV
-781 FVNLSFSYGHVQLSS
+781 FVNLSFSYGLVQLSS
-796 DYDASKKVY
+796 DYEASKKVY
-805 AEALA
+805 ADALA
-810 RIDNAVKV
+810 RIDNAVKI
-818 TDSQIGKE
+818 TDSQINKE
-826 KDALRTEVWEK
+826 KDAIRTEISEK

-843 LDSQFGKIST
+843 LDSQFGEISSKI
-853 KLEQTK
+853 EQTK
-859 NSVNIEFTNFKTD
+859 NSFNFEFTNFKAD
-872 FEASKKQN
+872 IDSSIKQN
-880 IASFNEIHKFI
+880 NVSFTEIHKYI
-891 RFIDGNIYIGVEGN
+891 RFIDGNIYLGAEDN

-915 LSFVQ
+915 ISFVQ
-920 GGAEVAYFSNNKL
+920 AGSEVAYFSNNKM
-933 YVNDGQFNS
+933 YVNDGQFNN

-957 SLDFKKVS
+957 SLDFKKWS

>member
-1 MTILQK
+1 MTVLQK

-53 LTAHEDAKYLVEG
+53 FTAHEDAKYLVEG

-81 IMNVEKSRNTVIVE
+81 IMNVEKSRKTVIVE

-121 YIKAWGFE
+121 YIKALGFE
-129 RSFTVRVNEISNKSI
+129 RSFTVRINEVSNKSI
-144 RHDWDGTSTVLSR
+144 RHDWDGTATVLSR

-188 YRKHSESYQGLGSN
+188 YRKHSGSNQGLGTN
-202 RKGTILRYPNDIHS
+202 RTGTILRYPNDIHS

-307 ELKKHVNPVVT
+307 ELKKHVNPIVT

-334 IEDTEYAPVMYLQA
+334 IEDTEYAPAMYLQA

-420 KDNGKDVTDRFKIN
+420 KDNGKDVTDQFKIN
-434 WYLNGELVSTANS
+434 WYLDGELVSTANS

-466 NDNDVVK
+466 NDKGVVK
-473 AGYELTITKVQNGT
+473 ASYELTVTKVQNGT
-487 SVYIRETIITYA
+487 SVYIKKTIVTYA
-499 VTDTSQAKP
+499 VTDTAQDKP
-508 VKGWQTEFPVV
+508 VTGWNSEFPVV

-549 NGTNGTNGKS
+549 NGINGTN
-559 SYFHIKYSSVA
+559 
-570 KPTSSSQM
+570 
-578 SETPDIYIGTYV
+578 
-590 DYTQNDSN
+590 
-598 DPSKYT
+598 
-604 WSRFQGIQGEKG
+604 
-616 EQGIPGK
+616 GK

-657 LEVRRGSKKLTS
+657 LEVRRGFKKLIS

-674 LGTVQWFKNDARQT
+674 LGAIQWFKNDTRQT

-696 SESDTV
+696 SESDSV

-740 LGPDKPEVPTSYPP
+740 LGPDRPEVPTSYPP
-754 SNTVW
+754 SDTVW

-781 FVNLSFSYGHVQLSS
+781 FVNLSFSYGLVQLSS
-796 DYDASKKVY
+796 DYEASKKVY
-805 AEALA
+805 ADALA
-810 RIDNAVKV
+810 RIDNAVKI
-818 TDSQIGKE
+818 TDSQISKE
-826 KDALRTEVWEK
+826 KEALRTEIWEK

-843 LDSQFGKIST
+843 LDSQFGEIST
-853 KLEQTK
+853 KIEQTK
-859 NSVNIEFTNFKTD
+859 NSVNIEFTNFKAD
-872 FEASKKQN
+872 LDASKKQN
-880 IASFNEIHKFI
+880 IASFNEIHKYI

>member
-1 MTILQK
+1 MTVLQK

-81 IMNVEKSRNTVIVE
+81 IMNVEKSRKTVMVE

-129 RSFTVRVNEISNKSI
+129 RSFTVRINEVSNKSI
-144 RHDWDGTSTVLSR
+144 SHDWEGTATVLSR

-188 YRKHSESYQGLGSN
+188 YRKHSDLYQGLGSN
-202 RKGTILRYPNDIHS
+202 RTGTILRYPNDIHS

-307 ELKKHVNPVVT
+307 ELKKHVNPIVT

-334 IEDTEYAPVMYLQA
+334 IEDTEYTPAMYLQA

-370 TEVASGISN
+370 TEMASGISN

-391 NKTYQLVVS
+391 NKIYQLVVS

-420 KDNGKDVTDRFKIN
+420 KDNGKDITDQFKIN
-434 WYLNGELVSTANS
+434 WYLDGELVSTAGS

-466 NDNDVVK
+466 NDKGVVK
-473 AGYELTITKVQNGT
+473 AIYELTVTKVQNGT
-487 SVYIRETIITYA
+487 SVYIKKTIVTYA
-499 VTDTSQAKP
+499 VTDTAQDKP
-508 VKGWQTEFPVV
+508 ITGWQTEFPVV

-549 NGTNGTNGKS
+549 NGTN
-559 SYFHIKYSSVA
+559 
-570 KPTSSSQM
+570 
-578 SETPDIYIGTYV
+578 
-590 DYTQNDSN
+590 
-598 DPSKYT
+598 
-604 WSRFQGIQGEKG
+604 
-616 EQGIPGK
+616 GK

-674 LGTVQWFKNDARQT
+674 LGTIQWFKNDTRQT
-688 GSDLTLSV
+688 GSDLILSV
-696 SESDTV
+696 SESDSV

-754 SNTVW
+754 SDTVW

-772 NLYYVDCTL
+772 NLYYVDCTV
-781 FVNLSFSYGHVQLSS
+781 FVNLSFSYGLVQLSS
-796 DYDASKKVY
+796 DYEASKKVY
-805 AEALA
+805 ADALA
-810 RIDNAVKV
+810 RIDNAAKI
-818 TDSQIGKE
+818 TDSQISKE
-826 KDALRTEVWEK
+826 KDALRTEIWEK

-843 LDSQFGKIST
+843 LDSQFGEIST

-880 IASFNEIHKFI
+880 IASFNEIHKYI
-891 RFIDGNIYIGVEGN
+891 RLIDGNIYIGVEGN

-957 SLDFKKVS
+957 SLNFKKWS

>member
-1 MTILQK
+1 MTVLQK

-22 LDNDVDKAMPYW
+22 LDNAVDKAMPYW

-81 IMNVEKSRNTVIVE
+81 IMNVEKSRKTVMVE

-108 DAYKSPRAMSFVE
+108 DAYKSPRAMTFVE

-129 RSFTVRVNEISNKSI
+129 RSFTVRINEVSNKSI
-144 RHDWDGTSTVLSR
+144 SHEWEGTATVLGR

-179 SLKGVTLNV
+179 SLKDVTLNV
-188 YRKHSESYQGLGSN
+188 YRKHSDSYQGLGSN
-202 RKGTILRYPNDIHS
+202 RTGTILRYPNDIHS

-334 IEDTEYAPVMYLQA
+334 IEDTEYAPAMYLQA

-420 KDNGKDVTDRFKIN
+420 KDNGKDVTDQFKIN
-434 WYLNGELVSTANS
+434 WYLDGELVSTANS

-466 NDNDVVK
+466 NDKGVVK
-473 AGYELTITKVQNGT
+473 ASYELTVTKVQNGT
-487 SVYIRETIITYA
+487 SVYIKKTIVTYA
-499 VTDTSQAKP
+499 VTDTAQDKP
-508 VKGWQTEFPVV
+508 VTGWKTEFPVV

-549 NGTNGTNGKS
+549 NGTNG
-559 SYFHIKYSSVA
+559 
-570 KPTSSSQM
+570 
-578 SETPDIYIGTYV
+578 
-590 DYTQNDSN
+590 
-598 DPSKYT
+598 
-604 WSRFQGIQGEKG
+604 
-616 EQGIPGK
+616 K
-623 DGKDGVAG
+623 DGKDGAAG

-674 LGTVQWFKNDARQT
+674 LGTVQWFKNDTRQT

-696 SESDTV
+696 SESDSV

-754 SNTVW
+754 SDTVW

-772 NLYYVDCTL
+772 NLYYVDCTV
-781 FVNLSFSYGHVQLSS
+781 FVNLSFSYGLVQLSS
-796 DYDASKKVY
+796 DYEASKKVY
-805 AEALA
+805 ADALA
-810 RIDNAVKV
+810 RIDNAVKI

-826 KDALRTEVWEK
+826 KDALRTEISEK

-843 LDSQFGKIST
+843 LDSQFGEIST

-872 FEASKKQN
+872 IDSSIKQN
-880 IASFNEIHKFI
+880 NVSFTEIHKYI
-891 RFIDGNIYIGVEGN
+891 RFIDGNIYLGAEDN

-915 LSFVQ
+915 ISFVQ
-920 GGAEVAYFSNNKL
+920 AGSEVAYFSNNKM
-933 YVNDGQFNS
+933 YVNDGQFNN

-957 SLDFKKVS
+957 SLDFKKWS

>member
-1 MTILQK
+1 MTVLQK

-22 LDNDVDKAMPYW
+22 LDNAVDKAMPYW

-81 IMNVEKSRNTVIVE
+81 IMNVEKSRKTVMVE

-129 RSFTVRVNEISNKSI
+129 RSFTVRINEVSNKSI
-144 RHDWDGTSTVLSR
+144 SHDWEGTATVLSR

-188 YRKHSESYQGLGSN
+188 YRKHSDSYQGLGSN
-202 RKGTILRYPNDIHS
+202 RTGTILRYPNDIHS

-334 IEDTEYAPVMYLQA
+334 IEDTEYAPAMYLQA

-420 KDNGKDVTDRFKIN
+420 KDNGKDVTDQFKIN
-434 WYLNGELVSTANS
+434 WYLDGELVSTANS
-447 INVEKSSLNPSLT
+447 INVEKSNLNPSLT

-466 NDNDVVK
+466 NDKGVVK
-473 AGYELTITKVQNGT
+473 ASYELTVTKVQNGT
-487 SVYIRETIITYA
+487 SVYIKKTIVTYA
-499 VTDTSQAKP
+499 VTDTAQDKP
-508 VKGWQTEFPVV
+508 TTGWQTDFPVV

-549 NGTNGTNGKS
+549 NGTN
-559 SYFHIKYSSVA
+559 
-570 KPTSSSQM
+570 
-578 SETPDIYIGTYV
+578 
-590 DYTQNDSN
+590 
-598 DPSKYT
+598 
-604 WSRFQGIQGEKG
+604 
-616 EQGIPGK
+616 GK

-669 SEVKN
+669 SEAKN
-674 LGTVQWFKNDARQT
+674 LGTVQWFKNDTRQT

-696 SESDTV
+696 SESDSV

-740 LGPDKPEVPTSYPP
+740 LGPDRPEVPTSYPP
-754 SNTVW
+754 SDTVW

-772 NLYYVDCTL
+772 NLYYVDCTV
-781 FVNLSFSYGHVQLSS
+781 FVNLSFSYGLVQLSS
-796 DYDASKKVY
+796 DYEASKKVY

-810 RIDNAVKV
+810 RIDNAVKI

-826 KDALRTEVWEK
+826 KDALRTEISEK

-843 LDSQFGKIST
+843 LDSQFGEIST

-859 NSVNIEFTNFKTD
+859 NSVNIDFTNFKTD

-880 IASFNEIHKFI
+880 IASFNEIHKYI

-942 TLRIGNFEFSPRPNG
+942 TLCIGNFEFSPRPNG

>member
-1 MTILQK
+1 MTVLQK

-81 IMNVEKSRNTVIVE
+81 IMNVEKSRKTVIVE

-129 RSFTVRVNEISNKSI
+129 RSFTVRINEVSNKSI
-144 RHDWDGTSTVLSR
+144 RHDWEGTATVLSR

-188 YRKHSESYQGLGSN
+188 YRKHSDSYQGLGSN
-202 RKGTILRYPNDIHS
+202 RTGTILRYPNDIHS

-237 LQLTSLNGKKEY
+237 LQLNSLNGKKEY

-379 ELIDEMNRLIEQ
+379 ELIDEMNRLIEK

-420 KDNGKDVTDRFKIN
+420 KDNGKDITDQFKIN
-434 WYLNGELVSTANS
+434 WYLDGELVSTANS
-447 INVEKSSLNPSLT
+447 INVEKSNLNPSLT

-466 NDNDVVK
+466 NDKGVVK
-473 AGYELTITKVQNGT
+473 ASYELTVTKVQNGT
-487 SVYIRETIITYA
+487 SVYIKKTIVTYA
-499 VTDTSQAKP
+499 VTDTAQDKP
-508 VKGWQTEFPVV
+508 ATGWKTEFPVV

-549 NGTNGTNGKS
+549 NGTN
-559 SYFHIKYSSVA
+559 
-570 KPTSSSQM
+570 
-578 SETPDIYIGTYV
+578 
-590 DYTQNDSN
+590 
-598 DPSKYT
+598 
-604 WSRFQGIQGEKG
+604 
-616 EQGIPGK
+616 GK

-657 LEVRRGSKKLTS
+657 LEVRRGSKRLTS

-674 LGTVQWFKNDARQT
+674 LGAIQWFKNDTRQT

-696 SESDTV
+696 SESDSV

-740 LGPDKPEVPTSYPP
+740 LGPDRPEVPTSYPP
-754 SNTVW
+754 SDTVW

-781 FVNLSFSYGHVQLSS
+781 FVNLSFSYGLVQLSS
-796 DYDASKKVY
+796 DYEASKKVY
-805 AEALA
+805 ADALA
-810 RIDNAVKV
+810 RIDNAVKI

-826 KDALRTEVWEK
+826 KDALRTEISEK

-843 LDSQFGKIST
+843 LDSQFGEIST

-872 FEASKKQN
+872 IDSSIKQN
-880 IASFNEIHKFI
+880 NVSFTEIHKYI
-891 RFIDGNIYIGVEGN
+891 RFIDGNIYLGAEDN

-915 LSFVQ
+915 ISFVQ
-920 GGAEVAYFSNNKL
+920 AGSEVAYFSNNKM
-933 YVNDGQFNS
+933 YVNDGQFNN

-957 SLDFKKVS
+957 SLDFKKWS

>member
-1 MTILQK
+1 MTVLQK

-53 LTAHEDAKYLVEG
+53 FTAHEDAKYLVEG

-81 IMNVEKSRNTVIVE
+81 IMNVEKSRKTIMVE

-108 DAYKSPRAMSFVE
+108 DAYKSPKAMTFVE

-129 RSFTVRVNEISNKSI
+129 RSFTVRINEVSNKSI
-144 RHDWDGTSTVLSR
+144 SHEWEGTATVLGR

-179 SLKGVTLNV
+179 SLKDVTLNV
-188 YRKHSESYQGLGSN
+188 YRKHSDSYQGLGSN
-202 RKGTILRYPNDIHS
+202 RTGTILRYPNDIHS

-237 LQLTSLNGKKEY
+237 LQLNSLNGKKEY

-334 IEDTEYAPVMYLQA
+334 IEDTEYAPAMYLQA

-420 KDNGKDVTDRFKIN
+420 KDNGKDITDQFTIN
-434 WYLNGELVSTANS
+434 WYLDGELVSTAGS
-447 INVEKSSLNPSLT
+447 INIEKSSLNPSLT
-460 YHVEAV
+460 YHIEAI
-466 NDNDVVK
+466 NDKGVVK
-473 AGYELTITKVQNGT
+473 ASYELTVTKVQNGT
-487 SVYIRETIITYA
+487 SVYIKKTIVTYA
-499 VTDTSQAKP
+499 VTDTAQDKP
-508 VKGWQTEFPVV
+508 TTGWQPDFPIV

-549 NGTNGTNGKS
+549 NGTN
-559 SYFHIKYSSVA
+559 
-570 KPTSSSQM
+570 
-578 SETPDIYIGTYV
+578 
-590 DYTQNDSN
+590 
-598 DPSKYT
+598 
-604 WSRFQGIQGEKG
+604 
-616 EQGIPGK
+616 
-623 DGKDGVAG
+623 GKDGVAG

-674 LGTVQWFKNDARQT
+674 LGTVQWFKNDTRQT
-688 GSDLTLSV
+688 GSNLTLSI
-696 SESDTV
+696 SESDSL
-702 LNTNYSVQVINAKNE
+702 LNVNYSVQVINSKNE

-740 LGPDKPEVPTSYPP
+740 LGPDKPDEPTSYPP
-754 SNTVW
+754 SDTVW

-772 NLYYVDCTL
+772 NLYYVDCTV
-781 FVNLSFSYGHVQLSS
+781 FVNLSFNYGLVQLSS
-796 DYDASKKVY
+796 DYEASKKVY
-805 AEALA
+805 ADALA
-810 RIDNAVKV
+810 RIENAVKIA
-818 TDSQIGKE
+818 DSQINKE
-826 KDALRTEVWEK
+826 KDAIRTEISEK

-843 LDSQFGKIST
+843 LDFQFGEISS

-859 NSVNIEFTNFKTD
+859 DSFNFEFTNFKTD
-872 FEASKKQN
+872 IDNSIKQN
-880 IASFNEIHKFI
+880 NVSFTEIHKYI
-891 RFIDGNIYIGVEGN
+891 RFIDGNIYLGAEDN

-915 LSFVQ
+915 ISFVQ
-920 GGAEVAYFSNNKL
+920 AGSEVAYFSNNKM
-933 YVNDGQFNS
+933 YVNDGQFNN

-957 SLDFKKVS
+957 SLDFKKWS

>member
-1 MTILQK
+1 MTVLQK

-22 LDNDVDKAMPYW
+22 LDNDVDKAMSYW
-34 SDTLHTY
+34 SDILHTY

-81 IMNVEKSRNTVIVE
+81 IMNVEKSRKTVMVE

-129 RSFTVRVNEISNKSI
+129 RSFTVRVNEVSNKSI
-144 RHDWDGTSTVLSR
+144 RHDWEGTATVLSR

-188 YRKHSESYQGLGSN
+188 YRKHSGSNQGLGSN
-202 RKGTILRYPNDIHS
+202 RTGTILRYPNDIHS

-249 DANGNVEYMVS
+249 DANGNIEYMVS

-307 ELKKHVNPVVT
+307 ELKKHVNPIVT

-334 IEDTEYAPVMYLQA
+334 IEDTEYAPAMYLQA

-420 KDNGKDVTDRFKIN
+420 KDNGKDITDQFKIN
-434 WYLNGELVSTANS
+434 WYLDGELVSTANS

-460 YHVEAV
+460 YHVEAI
-466 NDNDVVK
+466 NDKGVVK
-473 AGYELTITKVQNGT
+473 ASYELTVTKVQNGT
-487 SVYIRETIITYA
+487 SVYIKKTIVTYA
-499 VTDTSQAKP
+499 VTDTAQDKP
-508 VKGWQTEFPVV
+508 ITGWQTEFPVV

-549 NGTNGTNGKS
+549 NGTNG
-559 SYFHIKYSSVA
+559 
-570 KPTSSSQM
+570 
-578 SETPDIYIGTYV
+578 
-590 DYTQNDSN
+590 
-598 DPSKYT
+598 
-604 WSRFQGIQGEKG
+604 
-616 EQGIPGK
+616 K

-647 KNKSIKTTLT
+647 KNKSIKTILT

-674 LGTVQWFKNDARQT
+674 LGTIQWFKNDTRQT
-688 GSDLTLSV
+688 GSDLILSV
-696 SESDTV
+696 SESDSV

-730 DIQGIYRFYH
+730 DIQGTYRFYH
-740 LGPDKPEVPTSYPP
+740 LGPDKPEVPVSYPP

-781 FVNLSFSYGHVQLSS
+781 FVNLSFSYGLVQLSS
-796 DYDASKKVY
+796 DYEASKKVY

-810 RIDNAVKV
+810 RIDNAVKI
-818 TDSQIGKE
+818 TDSQISKE
-826 KDALRTEVWEK
+826 KDALRTEIWEK

-843 LDSQFGKIST
+843 LDSQFGEIST
-853 KLEQTK
+853 NLEQTK

-880 IASFNEIHKFI
+880 IASFNEIHKYI

-942 TLRIGNFEFSPRPNG
+942 TLHIGNFEFSPRPNG

>member
-1 MTILQK
+1 MTVLQK

-81 IMNVEKSRNTVIVE
+81 IMNVEKSRKTVMVE

-129 RSFTVRVNEISNKSI
+129 RSFTVRINEVSNKSI
-144 RHDWDGTSTVLSR
+144 SHDWEGTATVLSR

-188 YRKHSESYQGLGSN
+188 YRKHSDSYQGLGSN
-202 RKGTILRYPNDIHS
+202 RTGTILRYPNDIHS

-307 ELKKHVNPVVT
+307 ELKKHVNPIVT

-334 IEDTEYAPVMYLQA
+334 IEDTEYTPAMYLQA
-348 RIVEQEISFT
+348 RVVEQEISFT

-370 TEVASGISN
+370 TEMASGISN

-420 KDNGKDVTDRFKIN
+420 KDNGKDITDQFKIN
-434 WYLNGELVSTANS
+434 WYLDGELVSTAGS

-466 NDNDVVK
+466 NDKGVVK
-473 AGYELTITKVQNGT
+473 ASYELTVTKVQNGT
-487 SVYIRETIITYA
+487 SVYIKKTIVTYA
-499 VTDTSQAKP
+499 VTDTAQDKP
-508 VKGWQTEFPVV
+508 IIGWQTEFPVV

-549 NGTNGTNGKS
+549 NGTN
-559 SYFHIKYSSVA
+559 
-570 KPTSSSQM
+570 
-578 SETPDIYIGTYV
+578 
-590 DYTQNDSN
+590 
-598 DPSKYT
+598 
-604 WSRFQGIQGEKG
+604 
-616 EQGIPGK
+616 GK

-674 LGTVQWFKNDARQT
+674 LGTVQWFKNDTRQT

-696 SESDTV
+696 SESDSA

-754 SNTVW
+754 SDTVW

-772 NLYYVDCTL
+772 NLYYVDCTV
-781 FVNLSFSYGHVQLSS
+781 FVNLSFSYGLAQLSS
-796 DYDASKKVY
+796 DYEASKKVY
-805 AEALA
+805 ADALA
-810 RIDNAVKV
+810 RIDNAVKI

-826 KDALRTEVWEK
+826 KDALRTEISEK

-843 LDSQFGKIST
+843 LDSQFGEIST

-859 NSVNIEFTNFKTD
+859 NSINIEFTNFKTD
-872 FEASKKQN
+872 IDSSIKQN
-880 IASFNEIHKFI
+880 NVSFTEIHKYI
-891 RFIDGNIYIGVEGN
+891 RFIDGNIYLGAEDN

-915 LSFVQ
+915 ISFVQ
-920 GGAEVAYFSNNKL
+920 AGSEVAYFSNNKM
-933 YVNDGQFNS
+933 YVNDGQFNN

-957 SLDFKKVS
+957 SLDFKKWS

>member
-1 MTILQK
+1 MTVLQK

-81 IMNVEKSRNTVIVE
+81 IMNVEKSRKTVMVE

-129 RSFTVRVNEISNKSI
+129 CSFTVRINEVSNKSI
-144 RHDWDGTSTVLSR
+144 SHDWEGTATVLSR

-188 YRKHSESYQGLGSN
+188 YRKHSGSNQGLGSN
-202 RKGTILRYPNDIHS
+202 RTGTILRYPNDIHS

-307 ELKKHVNPVVT
+307 ELKKHVNPIVT

-334 IEDTEYAPVMYLQA
+334 IEDTEYTPAMYLQA

-370 TEVASGISN
+370 TEMASGISN

-400 SSNGTVLNEDT
+400 SSNGTVLNEDI

-420 KDNGKDVTDRFKIN
+420 KDNGKDITDQFKIN
-434 WYLNGELVSTANS
+434 WYLDGELVSTASS

-466 NDNDVVK
+466 NDKGVVK
-473 AGYELTITKVQNGT
+473 ASYELTVTKVQNGT
-487 SVYIRETIITYA
+487 SVYIKKTIVTYA
-499 VTDTSQAKP
+499 VTDTAQDKP
-508 VKGWQTEFPVV
+508 VTGWKTEFPVV

-528 TQVFYSDGSST
+528 TKVFYSDGSST

-549 NGTNGTNGKS
+549 NGTN
-559 SYFHIKYSSVA
+559 
-570 KPTSSSQM
+570 
-578 SETPDIYIGTYV
+578 
-590 DYTQNDSN
+590 
-598 DPSKYT
+598 
-604 WSRFQGIQGEKG
+604 
-616 EQGIPGK
+616 GK

-647 KNKSIKTTLT
+647 KNKPIKTTLT

-669 SEVKN
+669 SEVKS
-674 LGTVQWFKNDARQT
+674 LGTIQWFKNDTRQT

-696 SESDTV
+696 SESDSV

-740 LGPDKPEVPTSYPP
+740 LGPDKPEVPVSCPP

-781 FVNLSFSYGHVQLSS
+781 FVNLSFSYGLVQLSS
-796 DYDASKKVY
+796 DYEASKKVY

-810 RIDNAVKV
+810 RIDNAVKI
-818 TDSQIGKE
+818 TDSQISKE
-826 KDALRTEVWEK
+826 KDALRTEIWEK

-843 LDSQFGKIST
+843 LDSQFGEIST
-853 KLEQTK
+853 ELEQTK

-880 IASFNEIHKFI
+880 IASFNEIHKYI

>member
-1 MTILQK
+1 MTVLQK

-81 IMNVEKSRNTVIVE
+81 IMNVEKSRKTVIVE

-129 RSFTVRVNEISNKSI
+129 RSFTVRINEVSNKSI
-144 RHDWDGTSTVLSR
+144 RHDWDGTATVLSR

-188 YRKHSESYQGLGSN
+188 YRKHSGSNQGLGTN
-202 RKGTILRYPNDIHS
+202 RTGTILRYPNDIHS

-307 ELKKHVNPVVT
+307 ELKKHVNPIVT

-334 IEDTEYAPVMYLQA
+334 IEDTEYAPAMYLQA

-420 KDNGKDVTDRFKIN
+420 KDNGKDVTDQFKIN
-434 WYLNGELVSTANS
+434 WYLDGELVSTANS

-466 NDNDVVK
+466 NDKGVVK
-473 AGYELTITKVQNGT
+473 ASYELTVTKVQNGT
-487 SVYIRETIITYA
+487 SVYIKKTIVTYA
-499 VTDTSQAKP
+499 VTDTAQDKP
-508 VKGWQTEFPVV
+508 VTGWKTEFPVV

-549 NGTNGTNGKS
+549 NGINGTN
-559 SYFHIKYSSVA
+559 
-570 KPTSSSQM
+570 
-578 SETPDIYIGTYV
+578 
-590 DYTQNDSN
+590 
-598 DPSKYT
+598 
-604 WSRFQGIQGEKG
+604 
-616 EQGIPGK
+616 GK

-674 LGTVQWFKNDARQT
+674 LGAIQWFKNDTRQT

-696 SESDTV
+696 SESDSV

-717 ILGSDTISLASVT
+717 ILGSDKISLASVT

-740 LGPDKPEVPTSYPP
+740 LGPDRPEVPTSYPP
-754 SNTVW
+754 SDTVW

-781 FVNLSFSYGHVQLSS
+781 FVNLSFSYGLVQLSS
-796 DYDASKKVY
+796 DYEASKKVY
-805 AEALA
+805 ADALA
-810 RIDNAVKV
+810 RIDNAVKI
-818 TDSQIGKE
+818 TDSQISKE
-826 KDALRTEVWEK
+826 KDALRTEIWEK
-837 YYDKEN
+837 YYDKES
-843 LDSQFGKIST
+843 LDSQFGEIST
-853 KLEQTK
+853 KIEQTK
-859 NSVNIEFTNFKTD
+859 NSVNVEFTNFKTD
-872 FEASKKQN
+872 LDASKKQN
-880 IASFNEIHKFI
+880 IASFNEIHKYI

-933 YVNDGQFNS
+933 YVNDGQFNN

-957 SLDFKKVS
+957 SLDFKKAS

>member
-1 MTILQK
+1 MTVLQK

-22 LDNDVDKAMPYW
+22 LDNAVDKAMPYW

-81 IMNVEKSRNTVIVE
+81 IMNVEKSRKTVMVE

-121 YIKAWGFE
+121 YIRAWGFE
-129 RSFTVRVNEISNKSI
+129 RSFTVRINEVSNKSI
-144 RHDWDGTSTVLSR
+144 SHDWEGTATVLSR

-188 YRKHSESYQGLGSN
+188 YRKHSGSNQGLGSN
-202 RKGTILRYPNDIHS
+202 RTGTILRYPNDIHS

-307 ELKKHVNPVVT
+307 ELKRHVNPVVT

-420 KDNGKDVTDRFKIN
+420 KDNGKDITDQFKIN
-434 WYLNGELVSTANS
+434 WYLDGELVSTANS

-466 NDNDVVK
+466 NDKGVVK
-473 AGYELTITKVQNGT
+473 ASYELTVTKVQNGT
-487 SVYIRETIITYA
+487 SVYIKKTIVTYA
-499 VTDTSQAKP
+499 VTDTAQDKP
-508 VKGWQTEFPVV
+508 ITGWQTEFPVV

-549 NGTNGTNGKS
+549 NGTN
-559 SYFHIKYSSVA
+559 
-570 KPTSSSQM
+570 
-578 SETPDIYIGTYV
+578 
-590 DYTQNDSN
+590 
-598 DPSKYT
+598 
-604 WSRFQGIQGEKG
+604 
-616 EQGIPGK
+616 GK

-674 LGTVQWFKNDARQT
+674 LGTIQWFKNDTRQT
-688 GSDLTLSV
+688 GSDLILSV
-696 SESDTV
+696 SESDSV

-740 LGPDKPEVPTSYPP
+740 LGPDKPEVPVSYPP

-781 FVNLSFSYGHVQLSS
+781 FVNLSFSYGLVQLSS
-796 DYDASKKVY
+796 DYEASKKVY
-805 AEALA
+805 ADALA
-810 RIDNAVKV
+810 RIDNAVKI
-818 TDSQIGKE
+818 TDSQISKE
-826 KDALRTEVWEK
+826 KDALRTEIWEK

-843 LDSQFGKIST
+843 LDSQFGEIST

-880 IASFNEIHKFI
+880 IASFNEIHKYI

-957 SLDFKKVS
+957 SLDFKKWS

>member
-1 MTILQK
+1 MTVLQK

-81 IMNVEKSRNTVIVE
+81 IMNVEKSRKTVMVE

-108 DAYKSPRAMSFVE
+108 DAYKSPKAMSFVE

-129 RSFTVRVNEISNKSI
+129 RSFTVRINEVSNKSI
-144 RHDWDGTSTVLSR
+144 RHDWEGTATVLSR

-188 YRKHSESYQGLGSN
+188 YRKHSDSYQGLGSN
-202 RKGTILRYPNDIHS
+202 RTGTILRYPNDIHS

-307 ELKKHVNPVVT
+307 ELKKHVNPIVT

-334 IEDTEYAPVMYLQA
+334 IEDTEYTPAMYLQA
-348 RIVEQEISFT
+348 RVVEQEISFT

-370 TEVASGISN
+370 TEMASGISN

-400 SSNGTVLNEDT
+400 SSNGTVLNEDI

-420 KDNGKDVTDRFKIN
+420 KDNGKDITDQFKIN
-434 WYLNGELVSTANS
+434 WYLDGELVSTANS

-466 NDNDVVK
+466 NDKGVVK
-473 AGYELTITKVQNGT
+473 ASYELTVTKVQNGT
-487 SVYIRETIITYA
+487 SVYIKKTIVTYA
-499 VTDTSQAKP
+499 VTDTAQDKP
-508 VKGWQTEFPVV
+508 ITGWQTEFPVV

-549 NGTNGTNGKS
+549 NGTN
-559 SYFHIKYSSVA
+559 
-570 KPTSSSQM
+570 
-578 SETPDIYIGTYV
+578 
-590 DYTQNDSN
+590 
-598 DPSKYT
+598 
-604 WSRFQGIQGEKG
+604 
-616 EQGIPGK
+616 GK

-669 SEVKN
+669 SDVKS
-674 LGTVQWFKNDARQT
+674 LGTVQWFKNDTRQT

-696 SESDTV
+696 SESDSV
-702 LNTNYSVQVINAKNE
+702 LNVNYSVQVINSKNE

-740 LGPDKPEVPTSYPP
+740 LGPGRPEVPTSYPP
-754 SNTVW
+754 SDTVW

-781 FVNLSFSYGHVQLSS
+781 FVNLSFSYGLVQLSS
-796 DYDASKKVY
+796 DYEASKKVY
-805 AEALA
+805 ADALA
-810 RIDNAVKV
+810 RIDNAVKI

-826 KDALRTEVWEK
+826 KDALRTEISEK

-843 LDSQFGKIST
+843 LDSQFGEIST

-872 FEASKKQN
+872 IDSSIKQN
-880 IASFNEIHKFI
+880 NVSFTEIHKYI
-891 RFIDGNIYIGVEGN
+891 RFIDGNIYLGAEDN

-915 LSFVQ
+915 ISFVQ
-920 GGAEVAYFSNNKL
+920 AGSEVAYFSNNKM
-933 YVNDGQFNS
+933 YVNDGQFNN

-957 SLDFKKVS
+957 SLDFKKWS

>member
-1 MTILQK
+1 MTVLQK

-53 LTAHEDAKYLVEG
+53 FTAHEDAKYLVEG

-81 IMNVEKSRNTVIVE
+81 IMNVEKSRKTVMVE

-108 DAYKSPRAMSFVE
+108 DAYKSPKAMTFVE

-129 RSFTVRVNEISNKSI
+129 RSFTVRINEVSNKSI
-144 RHDWDGTSTVLSR
+144 SHEWEGTATVLGR

-179 SLKGVTLNV
+179 SLKDVTLNV
-188 YRKHSESYQGLGSN
+188 YRKHSDSYQGLGSN
-202 RKGTILRYPNDIHS
+202 RTGTILRYPNDIHS

-237 LQLTSLNGKKEY
+237 LQLNSLNGKKEY
-249 DANGNVEYMVS
+249 DSNGNVEYIVS
-260 GNNLL
+260 GNNIL
-265 APQARDR
+265 APQARNR

-334 IEDTEYAPVMYLQA
+334 IEDTEYAPTMYLQA

-420 KDNGKDVTDRFKIN
+420 KDNGKDITDQFKIN
-434 WYLNGELVSTANS
+434 WYLDGELVSTAGS
-447 INVEKSSLNPSLT
+447 INIEKSSLNPSLT
-460 YHVEAV
+460 YRVEAV
-466 NDNDVVK
+466 NDKGVVK
-473 AGYELTITKVQNGT
+473 ASYELTVTKVQNGT
-487 SVYIRETIITYA
+487 SVYIKKTIVTYA
-499 VTDTSQAKP
+499 VTDTAQDKP
-508 VKGWQTEFPVV
+508 ITGWQTEFPVV

-549 NGTNGTNGKS
+549 NGTN
-559 SYFHIKYSSVA
+559 
-570 KPTSSSQM
+570 
-578 SETPDIYIGTYV
+578 
-590 DYTQNDSN
+590 
-598 DPSKYT
+598 
-604 WSRFQGIQGEKG
+604 
-616 EQGIPGK
+616 GK

-669 SEVKN
+669 SEIKN
-674 LGTVQWFKNDARQT
+674 LGTVQWFKNDTRQT

-696 SESDTV
+696 SESDSV

-754 SNTVW
+754 SDAVW

-772 NLYYVDCTL
+772 NLYYVDCTV
-781 FVNLSFSYGHVQLSS
+781 FVNLSFSYGLVQLSS
-796 DYDASKKVY
+796 DYEASKKVY
-805 AEALA
+805 ADALA
-810 RIDNAVKV
+810 RIDNAVKI

-826 KDALRTEVWEK
+826 KDALRTEISEK

-843 LDSQFGKIST
+843 LDSQFGEIST

-872 FEASKKQN
+872 IDSSIKQN
-880 IASFNEIHKFI
+880 NVSFTEIHKYI
-891 RFIDGNIYIGVEGN
+891 RFIDGNIYLGAEDN

-915 LSFVQ
+915 ISFVQ
-920 GGAEVAYFSNNKL
+920 AGSEVAYFSNNKM
-933 YVNDGQFNS
+933 YVNDGQFNN

-957 SLDFKKVS
+957 SLDFKKWS

>member
-1 MTILQK
+1 MTVLQK

-81 IMNVEKSRNTVIVE
+81 IMNVEKSRKSVIVE

-129 RSFTVRVNEISNKSI
+129 RSFTVRINEVSNKSI
-144 RHDWDGTSTVLSR
+144 RHDWDGTATVLSR

-188 YRKHSESYQGLGSN
+188 YRKHSDSYQGLGSN
-202 RKGTILRYPNDIHS
+202 RTGTILRYPNDIHS

-249 DANGNVEYMVS
+249 DTNGNVEYMVS

-307 ELKKHVNPVVT
+307 ELKKHVNPIVT

-334 IEDTEYAPVMYLQA
+334 IEDTEYTPAMYLQA
-348 RIVEQEISFT
+348 RVVEQEISFT

-370 TEVASGISN
+370 TEMASGISN

-420 KDNGKDVTDRFKIN
+420 KDNGKDITDQFKIN
-434 WYLNGELVSTANS
+434 WYLDGELVSTANS

-466 NDNDVVK
+466 NDKGVVK
-473 AGYELTITKVQNGT
+473 ASYELTVTKVQNGT
-487 SVYIRETIITYA
+487 SVYIKKTIVTYA
-499 VTDTSQAKP
+499 VTDSAQDKP
-508 VKGWQTEFPVV
+508 ITGWQTEFPVV

-549 NGTNGTNGKS
+549 NGTN
-559 SYFHIKYSSVA
+559 
-570 KPTSSSQM
+570 
-578 SETPDIYIGTYV
+578 
-590 DYTQNDSN
+590 
-598 DPSKYT
+598 
-604 WSRFQGIQGEKG
+604 
-616 EQGIPGK
+616 GK

-669 SEVKN
+669 SEIKN
-674 LGTVQWFKNDARQT
+674 LGTVQWFKNDTRQT

-696 SESDTV
+696 SESDSV

-754 SNTVW
+754 SDTVW
-759 SRTEPEYTLGNTD
+759 SRTEPEYTLGNMD
-772 NLYYVDCTL
+772 NLYYVDCTV
-781 FVNLSFSYGHVQLSS
+781 FVNLSFSYGLVQLSS
-796 DYDASKKVY
+796 DYEASKKVY
-805 AEALA
+805 ADALA
-810 RIDNAVKV
+810 RIDNAVKI

-826 KDALRTEVWEK
+826 KDALRTEISEK

-843 LDSQFGKIST
+843 LDSQFGEIST

-872 FEASKKQN
+872 IDSSIKQN
-880 IASFNEIHKFI
+880 NVSFTEIHKYI
-891 RFIDGNIYIGVEGN
+891 RFIDGNICLGAEDN

-915 LSFVQ
+915 ISFVQ
-920 GGAEVAYFSNNKL
+920 AGSEVAYFSNNKM
-933 YVNDGQFNS
+933 YVNDGQFNN

-957 SLDFKKVS
+957 SLDFKKWS

>member
-1 MTILQK
+1 MTVLQK

-81 IMNVEKSRNTVIVE
+81 IMNVEKSRKTVIVE

-108 DAYKSPRAMSFVE
+108 DAYKAPKAMTFVE

-129 RSFTVRVNEISNKSI
+129 RSFTVRINEVSNKSI
-144 RHDWDGTSTVLSR
+144 SHEWEGTATVLGR
-157 LYSLANVFDAELEFI
+157 LYSLANVFGAELEFV

-179 SLKGVTLNV
+179 SLKDVTLNV
-188 YRKHSESYQGLGSN
+188 YRKHSDSYQGLGSN
-202 RKGTILRYPNDIHS
+202 RTGTILRYPNDIHS

-237 LQLTSLNGKKEY
+237 LQLNSLNGKKEY
-249 DANGNVEYMVS
+249 DANGNVEYIVS

-307 ELKKHVNPVVT
+307 ELKKHVNPIVT

-334 IEDTEYAPVMYLQA
+334 IEDTEYAPAMYLQA

-370 TEVASGISN
+370 TEMASGISN
-379 ELIDEMNRLIEQ
+379 KLIDEMNRLIEQ

-400 SSNGTVLNEDT
+400 SSNGTVLNEDI

-420 KDNGKDVTDRFKIN
+420 KDNGKDITDQFKIN
-434 WYLNGELVSTANS
+434 WYLDGELVSTANS

-466 NDNDVVK
+466 NDKGVVK
-473 AGYELTITKVQNGT
+473 ASYELTVTKVQNGT
-487 SVYIRETIITYA
+487 SVYIKKTIVTYA
-499 VTDTSQAKP
+499 VTDTAQDKP
-508 VKGWQTEFPVV
+508 ITGWQTEFPVV

-549 NGTNGTNGKS
+549 NGTNG
-559 SYFHIKYSSVA
+559 
-570 KPTSSSQM
+570 
-578 SETPDIYIGTYV
+578 
-590 DYTQNDSN
+590 
-598 DPSKYT
+598 
-604 WSRFQGIQGEKG
+604 
-616 EQGIPGK
+616 K
-623 DGKDGVAG
+623 DGKDGAAG

-674 LGTVQWFKNDARQT
+674 LGTVQWFKNDTRQT

-696 SESDTV
+696 SESDSV

-754 SNTVW
+754 SDNVW

-772 NLYYVDCTL
+772 NLYYVDCTV
-781 FVNLSFSYGHVQLSS
+781 FVNLSFSYGLVQLSS
-796 DYDASKKVY
+796 DYEASKKVY
-805 AEALA
+805 ADALA
-810 RIDNAVKV
+810 RIDNAVKI

-826 KDALRTEVWEK
+826 KDALRTEISEK

-843 LDSQFGKIST
+843 LDSQFGEIST

-872 FEASKKQN
+872 IDSSIKQN
-880 IASFNEIHKFI
+880 NVSFTEIHKYI
-891 RFIDGNIYIGVEGN
+891 RFIDGNIYLGAEDN

-915 LSFVQ
+915 ISFVQ
-920 GGAEVAYFSNNKL
+920 AGSEVAYFSNNKM
-933 YVNDGQFNS
+933 YVNDGQFNN

-957 SLDFKKVS
+957 SLDFKKWS

>member
-1 MTILQK
+1 MTVLQK

-81 IMNVEKSRNTVIVE
+81 IMNVEKSRKTVMVE

-129 RSFTVRVNEISNKSI
+129 RSFTVRINEVSNKSI
-144 RHDWDGTSTVLSR
+144 HHDWEGTATVLSR

-188 YRKHSESYQGLGSN
+188 YRKHSDSYQGLGSN
-202 RKGTILRYPNDIHS
+202 RTGTILRYPNDIHS

-307 ELKKHVNPVVT
+307 ELKKHVNPIVT

-334 IEDTEYAPVMYLQA
+334 IEDTEYAPAMYLQA

-420 KDNGKDVTDRFKIN
+420 KDNGKDVTDQFKIN
-434 WYLNGELVSTANS
+434 WYLDGELVSTANS
-447 INVEKSSLNPSLT
+447 INVEKSNLNPSLT

-466 NDNDVVK
+466 NDKGVVK
-473 AGYELTITKVQNGT
+473 ASYELTVTKVQNGT
-487 SVYIRETIITYA
+487 SVYIKKTIVTYA
-499 VTDTSQAKP
+499 VTDTAQDKP
-508 VKGWQTEFPVV
+508 TTGWQTDFPVV

-549 NGTNGTNGKS
+549 NGTNGTNGK
-559 SYFHIKYSSVA
+559 
-570 KPTSSSQM
+570 
-578 SETPDIYIGTYV
+578 
-590 DYTQNDSN
+590 
-598 DPSKYT
+598 
-604 WSRFQGIQGEKG
+604 
-616 EQGIPGK
+616 
-623 DGKDGVAG
+623 DGKDGAAG

-657 LEVRRGSKKLTS
+657 LEVRRGSKKLTNS
-669 SEVKN
+669 DVKS
-674 LGTVQWFKNDARQT
+674 LGTVQWFKNDTRQT

-696 SESDTV
+696 SESDSV
-702 LNTNYSVQVINAKNE
+702 LNVNYSVQVINSKNE

-740 LGPDKPEVPTSYPP
+740 LGPDKPDVPTSYPP
-754 SNTVW
+754 SDTVW
-759 SRTEPEYTLGNTD
+759 SRTEPEYTLGNAD

-781 FVNLSFSYGHVQLSS
+781 FVNLSFSYGLVQLSS
-796 DYDASKKVY
+796 DYEASKKVY
-805 AEALA
+805 ADALA
-810 RIDNAVKV
+810 RIDNAVKI

-826 KDALRTEVWEK
+826 KDALRTEISEK

-843 LDSQFGKIST
+843 LDSQFGEIST

-859 NSVNIEFTNFKTD
+859 NSVNVEFTNFKTD
-872 FEASKKQN
+872 LDASKKQN
-880 IASFNEIHKFI
+880 IASFNEIHKYI

-933 YVNDGQFNS
+933 YVNDGQFNN

>member
-1 MTILQK
+1 MTVLQK

-22 LDNDVDKAMPYW
+22 LDNDVDKVMPYW

-81 IMNVEKSRNTVIVE
+81 IMNVEKSRKTVIVE

-129 RSFTVRVNEISNKSI
+129 RSFTVRINEVSNKSI
-144 RHDWDGTSTVLSR
+144 RHDWDGTATVLSR

-179 SLKGVTLNV
+179 SLKDVTLNV
-188 YRKHSESYQGLGSN
+188 YRKHSGSNQGLGSN
-202 RKGTILRYPNDIHS
+202 RTGTILRYPNDIHS

-249 DANGNVEYMVS
+249 DVNGNVEYMVS

-307 ELKKHVNPVVT
+307 ELKKHVNPIVT

-334 IEDTEYAPVMYLQA
+334 IEDTEYTPAMYLQA
-348 RIVEQEISFT
+348 RVVEQEISFT

-391 NKTYQLVVS
+391 NKIYQLVVS
-400 SSNGTVLNEDT
+400 SSNGTVLNEDI

-420 KDNGKDVTDRFKIN
+420 KDNGKDITDQFKIN
-434 WYLNGELVSTANS
+434 WYLDGELVSTANS

-466 NDNDVVK
+466 NDKGVVK
-473 AGYELTITKVQNGT
+473 ASYELTVTKVQNGT
-487 SVYIRETIITYA
+487 SVYIKKTIVTYA
-499 VTDTSQAKP
+499 VTDTAQDKP
-508 VKGWQTEFPVV
+508 TAGWQTDFPVV

-549 NGTNGTNGKS
+549 NGTN
-559 SYFHIKYSSVA
+559 
-570 KPTSSSQM
+570 
-578 SETPDIYIGTYV
+578 
-590 DYTQNDSN
+590 
-598 DPSKYT
+598 
-604 WSRFQGIQGEKG
+604 
-616 EQGIPGK
+616 GK

-669 SEVKN
+669 SDVKN
-674 LGTVQWFKNDARQT
+674 LGTIQWFKNDTRQT

-696 SESDTV
+696 SEPDSV

-740 LGPDKPEVPTSYPP
+740 LDPDRPEVPTSYPP
-754 SNTVW
+754 SDTVW

-772 NLYYVDCTL
+772 NLYYVDCTV
-781 FVNLSFSYGHVQLSS
+781 FVNLSFSYGLVQLSS
-796 DYDASKKVY
+796 DYEASKKVY
-805 AEALA
+805 ADALA
-810 RIDNAVKV
+810 RIDNAVKI
-818 TDSQIGKE
+818 TDSQINKE
-826 KDALRTEVWEK
+826 KDAIRTEISEK

-843 LDSQFGKIST
+843 LDSQFGEIST

-859 NSVNIEFTNFKTD
+859 NSFNFEFTNFKAD
-872 FEASKKQN
+872 IDSSIKQN
-880 IASFNEIHKFI
+880 NVSFNEIHKYI
-891 RFIDGNIYIGVEGN
+891 RFIDGNIYLGAEDN

-915 LSFVQ
+915 ISFVQ
-920 GGAEVAYFSNNKL
+920 AGSEVAYFSNNKM
-933 YVNDGQFNS
+933 YVNDGQFNN

-957 SLDFKKVS
+957 SLTFKKWS

>member
-1 MTILQK
+1 MTVLQK

-81 IMNVEKSRNTVIVE
+81 IMNVEKSRKTVIVE

-129 RSFTVRVNEISNKSI
+129 RSFTVRINEVSNKSI
-144 RHDWDGTSTVLSR
+144 RHDWDGTATVLSR

-188 YRKHSESYQGLGSN
+188 YRKHSGSNQGLGTN
-202 RKGTILRYPNDIHS
+202 RTGTILRYPNDIHS

-307 ELKKHVNPVVT
+307 ELKKHVNPIVT

-334 IEDTEYAPVMYLQA
+334 IEDTEYAPAMYLQA

-420 KDNGKDVTDRFKIN
+420 KDNGKDITDQFKIN
-434 WYLNGELVSTANS
+434 WYLDGELVSTASS

-466 NDNDVVK
+466 NDKGVVK
-473 AGYELTITKVQNGT
+473 ASYELTVTKVQNGT
-487 SVYIRETIITYA
+487 SVYIKKTIVTYA
-499 VTDTSQAKP
+499 VTDTAQDKP
-508 VKGWQTEFPVV
+508 VTGWKAEFPVV

-549 NGTNGTNGKS
+549 NGTNGTN
-559 SYFHIKYSSVA
+559 
-570 KPTSSSQM
+570 
-578 SETPDIYIGTYV
+578 
-590 DYTQNDSN
+590 
-598 DPSKYT
+598 
-604 WSRFQGIQGEKG
+604 
-616 EQGIPGK
+616 GK

-674 LGTVQWFKNDARQT
+674 LGAIQWFKNDTRQT

-696 SESDTV
+696 SESDSV

-754 SNTVW
+754 SDTVW

-781 FVNLSFSYGHVQLSS
+781 FVNLSFSYGLVQLSS
-796 DYDASKKVY
+796 DYEASKKVY
-805 AEALA
+805 ADALA
-810 RIDNAVKV
+810 RIDNAVKI

-826 KDALRTEVWEK
+826 KDALRTEISEK

-843 LDSQFGKIST
+843 LDSQFGEIST

-872 FEASKKQN
+872 IDSSIKQN
-880 IASFNEIHKFI
+880 NVSFTEIHKYI
-891 RFIDGNIYIGVEGN
+891 RFIDGNIYLGAEDN

-915 LSFVQ
+915 ISFVQ
-920 GGAEVAYFSNNKL
+920 AGSEVAYFSNNKM
-933 YVNDGQFNS
+933 YVNDGQFNN

-957 SLDFKKVS
+957 SLDFKKWS

>member
-1 MTILQK
+1 MTVLQK

-81 IMNVEKSRNTVIVE
+81 IMNVEKSRKTVMVE

-129 RSFTVRVNEISNKSI
+129 RSFTVRINEVSNKSI
-144 RHDWDGTSTVLSR
+144 SHDWEGTATVLSR

-179 SLKGVTLNV
+179 SLKDVTLNV
-188 YRKHSESYQGLGSN
+188 YRKHSDSYQGLGSN
-202 RKGTILRYPNDIHS
+202 RTGTILRYPNDIHS

-307 ELKKHVNPVVT
+307 ELKKHVNPIVT

-334 IEDTEYAPVMYLQA
+334 IEDTEYTPAMYLQA
-348 RIVEQEISFT
+348 RVVEQEISFT

-370 TEVASGISN
+370 TEMASGISN

-420 KDNGKDVTDRFKIN
+420 KDNGKDITDQFKIN
-434 WYLNGELVSTANS
+434 WYLDGELVSTAGS

-466 NDNDVVK
+466 NDKGVVK
-473 AGYELTITKVQNGT
+473 ASYELTVTKVQNGT
-487 SVYIRETIITYA
+487 SVYIKKTIVTYA
-499 VTDTSQAKP
+499 VTDTAQDKP
-508 VKGWQTEFPVV
+508 ITGWQTEFPVV

-549 NGTNGTNGKS
+549 NGTN
-559 SYFHIKYSSVA
+559 
-570 KPTSSSQM
+570 
-578 SETPDIYIGTYV
+578 
-590 DYTQNDSN
+590 
-598 DPSKYT
+598 
-604 WSRFQGIQGEKG
+604 
-616 EQGIPGK
+616 GK

-669 SEVKN
+669 SEIKN
-674 LGTVQWFKNDARQT
+674 LGTVQWFKNDTRQT

-696 SESDTV
+696 SESDSV

-754 SNTVW
+754 SDTVW

-772 NLYYVDCTL
+772 NLYYVDCTV
-781 FVNLSFSYGHVQLSS
+781 FVNLSFSYGLVQLSS
-796 DYDASKKVY
+796 DYEASKKVY
-805 AEALA
+805 ADALA
-810 RIDNAVKV
+810 RIDNAVKIA
-818 TDSQIGKE
+818 DSQIGKE
-826 KDALRTEVWEK
+826 KDALRTEISEK

-843 LDSQFGKIST
+843 LDLQFGEIST

-872 FEASKKQN
+872 IDSSIKQN
-880 IASFNEIHKFI
+880 NVSFTEIHKYI
-891 RFIDGNIYIGVEGN
+891 RFIDGNIYLGAEDN

-915 LSFVQ
+915 ISFVQ
-920 GGAEVAYFSNNKL
+920 AGSEVAYFSNNKM
-933 YVNDGQFNS
+933 YVNDGQFNN

-957 SLDFKKVS
+957 SLDFKKWS

>member
-1 MTILQK
+1 MTVLQK

-81 IMNVEKSRNTVIVE
+81 IMNVEKSRKTVMVE

-129 RSFTVRVNEISNKSI
+129 RSFTVRSNEVSNKSI
-144 RHDWDGTSTVLSR
+144 SHDWEGTATVLSR

-188 YRKHSESYQGLGSN
+188 YRKHSGSYQGLGSN
-202 RKGTILRYPNDIHS
+202 RTGTILRYPNDIHS

-280 HSNDM
+280 RSNDM

-307 ELKKHVNPVVT
+307 ELKKHVNPIVT

-334 IEDTEYAPVMYLQA
+334 IEDTEYTPAMYLQA
-348 RIVEQEISFT
+348 RVVEQEISFT

-370 TEVASGISN
+370 TEMASGISN

-420 KDNGKDVTDRFKIN
+420 KDNGKDITDQFKIN
-434 WYLNGELVSTANS
+434 WYLDGELVSTAGS

-466 NDNDVVK
+466 NDKGVVK
-473 AGYELTITKVQNGT
+473 ASYELTVTKVQNGT
-487 SVYIRETIITYA
+487 SVYIKKTIVTYA
-499 VTDTSQAKP
+499 VTDTAQDKP
-508 VKGWQTEFPVV
+508 ITGWQTEFPVV

-549 NGTNGTNGKS
+549 NGTNG
-559 SYFHIKYSSVA
+559 
-570 KPTSSSQM
+570 
-578 SETPDIYIGTYV
+578 
-590 DYTQNDSN
+590 
-598 DPSKYT
+598 
-604 WSRFQGIQGEKG
+604 
-616 EQGIPGK
+616 K

-647 KNKSIKTTLT
+647 KNKSIKTILT

-674 LGTVQWFKNDARQT
+674 LGTIQWFKNDTRQT
-688 GSDLTLSV
+688 GSDLILSV
-696 SESDTV
+696 SESDSV

-754 SNTVW
+754 SDTVW

-781 FVNLSFSYGHVQLSS
+781 FVNLSFSYGLVQLSS
-796 DYDASKKVY
+796 DYEASKKVY
-805 AEALA
+805 ADALA
-810 RIDNAVKV
+810 RIDNAVKI

-826 KDALRTEVWEK
+826 KDALRTEISEK

-843 LDSQFGKIST
+843 LDLQFGEIST

-859 NSVNIEFTNFKTD
+859 NSINIEFTNFKTD
-872 FEASKKQN
+872 LDASKKQN
-880 IASFNEIHKFI
+880 IASFNEIHKYI

-933 YVNDGQFNS
+933 YVNDGQFNN

-957 SLDFKKVS
+957 SLDFKKWS

>member
-1 MTILQK
+1 MTVLQK

-22 LDNDVDKAMPYW
+22 LDNAVDKAMPYW

-81 IMNVEKSRNTVIVE
+81 IMNVEKSRKTVMVE

-129 RSFTVRVNEISNKSI
+129 RSFTVRINEVSNKSI
-144 RHDWDGTSTVLSR
+144 RHDWEGTATVLSR

-188 YRKHSESYQGLGSN
+188 YRKHSDSYQGLGSN
-202 RKGTILRYPNDIHS
+202 RTGTILRYPNDIHS

-307 ELKKHVNPVVT
+307 ELKKHVNPIVT

-334 IEDTEYAPVMYLQA
+334 IEDTEYTPAMYLQA
-348 RIVEQEISFT
+348 RVVEQEISFT

-370 TEVASGISN
+370 TEMASGISN

-420 KDNGKDVTDRFKIN
+420 KDNGKDITDQFKIN
-434 WYLNGELVSTANS
+434 WYLDGELVSTANS

-466 NDNDVVK
+466 NDKGVVK
-473 AGYELTITKVQNGT
+473 ASYELTVTKVQNGT
-487 SVYIRETIITYA
+487 SVYIKKTIVAYA
-499 VTDTSQAKP
+499 VTDSAQDKP
-508 VKGWQTEFPVV
+508 ITGWQTEFPVV

-549 NGTNGTNGKS
+549 NGTN
-559 SYFHIKYSSVA
+559 
-570 KPTSSSQM
+570 
-578 SETPDIYIGTYV
+578 
-590 DYTQNDSN
+590 
-598 DPSKYT
+598 
-604 WSRFQGIQGEKG
+604 
-616 EQGIPGK
+616 GK

-669 SEVKN
+669 SEIKN
-674 LGTVQWFKNDARQT
+674 LGTVQWFKNDTRQT

-696 SESDTV
+696 SESDSV

-730 DIQGIYRFYH
+730 DIQGIYHFYH
-740 LGPDKPEVPTSYPP
+740 LGPDKPEVPNSYPP
-754 SNTVW
+754 SDTVW

-772 NLYYVDCTL
+772 NLYYVDCTV
-781 FVNLSFSYGHVQLSS
+781 FVNLSFSYGLVQLSS
-796 DYDASKKVY
+796 DYEASKKVY
-805 AEALA
+805 ADALA
-810 RIDNAVKV
+810 RIDNAVKI
-818 TDSQIGKE
+818 TDSQISKE
-826 KDALRTEVWEK
+826 KDALRTEISKK

-843 LDSQFGKIST
+843 LDSQFGEIST

-872 FEASKKQN
+872 LDASKKQN
-880 IASFNEIHKFI
+880 IASFNEIHKYI

-933 YVNDGQFNS
+933 YVNDGQFNN

>member
-1 MTILQK
+1 MTVLQK

-81 IMNVEKSRNTVIVE
+81 IMNVEKSRKTVMVE

-121 YIKAWGFE
+121 YIKVWGFE
-129 RSFTVRVNEISNKSI
+129 RSFTVRINEVSNKSI
-144 RHDWDGTSTVLSR
+144 RHDWDGTATVLSR

-188 YRKHSESYQGLGSN
+188 YRKHSDSYQGLGSN
-202 RKGTILRYPNDIHS
+202 RTGTILRYPNDIHS

-307 ELKKHVNPVVT
+307 ELKKHVNPIVT

-334 IEDTEYAPVMYLQA
+334 IEDTEYAPAMYLQA

-379 ELIDEMNRLIEQ
+379 ELLDEMNRLLEQ

-420 KDNGKDVTDRFKIN
+420 KDNGKDITDQFKIN
-434 WYLNGELVSTANS
+434 WYLDGELVSTANS
-447 INVEKSSLNPSLT
+447 INVEKSNLNPSLT

-466 NDNDVVK
+466 NDKGVVK
-473 AGYELTITKVQNGT
+473 ASYELTVTKVQNGT
-487 SVYIRETIITYA
+487 SVYIKKTIVTYA
-499 VTDTSQAKP
+499 VTDTAQDKP
-508 VKGWQTEFPVV
+508 TTGWQTDFPVV

-549 NGTNGTNGKS
+549 NGTN
-559 SYFHIKYSSVA
+559 
-570 KPTSSSQM
+570 
-578 SETPDIYIGTYV
+578 
-590 DYTQNDSN
+590 
-598 DPSKYT
+598 
-604 WSRFQGIQGEKG
+604 
-616 EQGIPGK
+616 GK

-669 SEVKN
+669 SEVKS
-674 LGTVQWFKNDARQT
+674 LGTIQWFKNDTRQT

-696 SESDTV
+696 SESDSV

-740 LGPDKPEVPTSYPP
+740 LGPDKPDVPTSYPP
-754 SNTVW
+754 SDTVW

-781 FVNLSFSYGHVQLSS
+781 FVNLSFSYGLVQLSS
-796 DYDASKKVY
+796 DYEASKKVY
-805 AEALA
+805 AYALA
-810 RIDNAVKV
+810 RIDNAVKI
-818 TDSQIGKE
+818 TDSQISKE
-826 KDALRTEVWEK
+826 KDALRTEISEK

-843 LDSQFGKIST
+843 LDSQFGEIST

-859 NSVNIEFTNFKTD
+859 NSVNIEFTDFKAD
-872 FEASKKQN
+872 IDNSIKQN
-880 IASFNEIHKFI
+880 NVSFTEIHKYI
-891 RFIDGNIYIGVEGN
+891 RFIDGNIYLGAEDN

-915 LSFVQ
+915 ISFVQ
-920 GGAEVAYFSNNKL
+920 AGSEVAYFSNNKM
-933 YVNDGQFNS
+933 YVNDGQFNN

-957 SLDFKKVS
+957 SLDFKKWS
-965 GN
+965 DN

>member
-1 MTILQK
+1 MTVLQK

-22 LDNDVDKAMPYW
+22 LDNAVDKAMPYW

-53 LTAHEDAKYLVEG
+53 FTAHEDAKYLVEG

-81 IMNVEKSRNTVIVE
+81 IMNVEKSRKTVMVE

-129 RSFTVRVNEISNKSI
+129 RSFTVRINEVSNKSI
-144 RHDWDGTSTVLSR
+144 SHDWEGTAAVLSR

-188 YRKHSESYQGLGSN
+188 YRKHSDSYQGLGSN
-202 RKGTILRYPNDIHS
+202 RTGTILRYPNDIHS

-307 ELKKHVNPVVT
+307 ELKKHVNPIVT

-334 IEDTEYAPVMYLQA
+334 IEDTEYTPAMYLQA
-348 RIVEQEISFT
+348 RVVEQEISFT

-370 TEVASGISN
+370 TEMASGISN

-420 KDNGKDVTDRFKIN
+420 KDNGKDITDQFKIN
-434 WYLNGELVSTANS
+434 WYLDGELVSTAGS

-466 NDNDVVK
+466 NDKGVVK
-473 AGYELTITKVQNGT
+473 ASYELTVTKVQNGT
-487 SVYIRETIITYA
+487 SVYIKKTIVTYA
-499 VTDTSQAKP
+499 VTDTAQDKP
-508 VKGWQTEFPVV
+508 ITGWQTEFPVV

-549 NGTNGTNGKS
+549 NGTN
-559 SYFHIKYSSVA
+559 
-570 KPTSSSQM
+570 
-578 SETPDIYIGTYV
+578 
-590 DYTQNDSN
+590 
-598 DPSKYT
+598 
-604 WSRFQGIQGEKG
+604 
-616 EQGIPGK
+616 GK

-669 SEVKN
+669 SEIKN
-674 LGTVQWFKNDARQT
+674 LGTVQWFKNDTRQT

-696 SESDTV
+696 SESDSV

-754 SNTVW
+754 SDTVW

-772 NLYYVDCTL
+772 NLYYVDCTV
-781 FVNLSFSYGHVQLSS
+781 FVNLSFSYGLVQLSS
-796 DYDASKKVY
+796 DYEASKKVY
-805 AEALA
+805 ADALA
-810 RIDNAVKV
+810 RIDNAVKI

-826 KDALRTEVWEK
+826 KDALRTEISEK

-843 LDSQFGKIST
+843 LDSQFVEIST

-859 NSVNIEFTNFKTD
+859 NSVNIDFTNFKTD
-872 FEASKKQN
+872 IDSSIKQN
-880 IASFNEIHKFI
+880 NVSFTEIHKYI
-891 RFIDGNIYIGVEGN
+891 RFIDGNIYLGAEDN

-915 LSFVQ
+915 ISFVQ
-920 GGAEVAYFSNNKL
+920 AGSEVAYFSNNKM
-933 YVNDGQFNS
+933 YVNDGQFNN

-957 SLDFKKVS
+957 SLDFKKWS